1 MRKIINFM
9 FALAAVA
16 FLSATLNA
24 QPVVKPKQPVVKP
37 KSFYKGR
44 TYTWTNANG
53 GTVTSNLA
61 DPATDPR
68 QIMALLKEVYTNK
81 EIPGI
86 WQCGYTDDG
95 KREGTIDYTIDNG
108 WYSNDPIYDAYGI
121 LEGDYKPN
129 EEGYTTLIVK
139 VKDDWKPVMK
149 QYLSQDETLNY
160 IANSIESVQILTDGV
175 YIPATG
181 TDGKKNPNPGAVYRL
196 SGNANRLFFMTK
208 GRGRAVPG
216 WNSYEVIR
224 SYAPFNGM
232 FEEYSPV
239 AVSGGQVVENF
250 YTKLVDGDI
259 FKVEHD
265 CSSVPGNEHYFC
277 MMGAKG
283 TKKFDVT
290 DLIVTIPDY
299 RLWYWNQRDKQGTS
313 NMIYTNY
320 NKNYAPSLGLYGIQL
335 TATATPAAG
344 DEYTVE
350 LKWTSTL
357 NEITGN
363 EIDQR
368 FKVWVRA
375 EDGGLEPLL
384 DAKGNQVEIAP
395 GETFQY
401 NYNETQGFEGREITY
416 VVSGQPTDAL
426 FINYKEVYSN
436 DDKVFIP
443 GLDPDEGLRL
453 SIGTTSTSDYD
464 LATETNQYKNLI
476 TIDHNL
482 VNTHVKYCNLQ
493 AGSKLAFYRYDVD
506 RNSKPKKIAELEII
520 SVDQRKEK
528 EGWIIPSYN
537 YFWDYKY
544 NLSFFYQE
552 NEATPKTN
560 LTGATYSLET
570 NYDYTE
576 NTTKEIDFN
585 GFKINSFN
593 DEFCASTATNDHPAS
608 YEYKASFTNL
618 KHATQPELHS
628 AYSTIKVHKTTP
640 DLTDK
645 AITLEDVEN
654 DNVCSTR
661 IYKGEHDASPA
672 IQFTLDQDRR
682 IAEYSV
688 GKIRNKEQSESEE
701 VGLAQRLPSWNY
713 AIYEN
718 GSFKQNVSHTEIPQ
732 IHDASAKVGKND
744 YVSVIKTYR
753 DNDGSYNTYGSPIN
767 TTYKLKA
774 SVDVIDKVM
783 SEYVFTS
790 NGKKGRYYQTDLKI
804 TADGTDNYEIVKYRV
819 WRQTDRAMEIV
830 PQYMARLQQDNHPIV
845 MNSDD
850 KGNPSIDQNH
860 NSIKEFELVDR
871 PGVGFYPEQIDNSN
885 SKSIHVYDTFGASDV
900 SEDGNL
906 DVTYIVRLYAKPEAG
921 NTSARAKATTPILAK
936 EYYIGEAT
944 ITVSFEENTPTG
956 LFDFVAETKTP
967 VRVQYVNM
975 LGQKSDTP
983 FSGMNVVITTYT
995 DGSHS
1000 TAKRAY

>member
-1 MRKIINFM
+1 MRKIINLM

-24 QPVVKPKQPVVKP
+24 EPVVKP
-37 KSFYKGR
+37 KSFYEGR

-86 WQCGYTDDG
+86 WQCGYTADG

-149 QYLSQDETLNY
+149 QNLSQNETLNY

-181 TDGKKNPNPGAVYRL
+181 ADGKKNPNPGAVYRL

-335 TATATPAAG
+335 KATATPAAR

-357 NEITGN
+357 NDITGN
-363 EIDQR
+363 EFDQR

-384 DAKGNQVEIAP
+384 DTNGNQVEIAP
-395 GETFQY
+395 GKTFQY
-401 NYNETQGFEGREITY
+401 NYNVKQGFEGREITY
-416 VVSGQPTDAL
+416 VVSGQPTDAF
-426 FINYKEVYSN
+426 FINYKEAYSN

-453 SIGTTSTSDYD
+453 NIGTTSTSDYD

-482 VNTHVKYCNLQ
+482 VNTHVKYGNLQ

-506 RNSKPKKIAELEII
+506 RNSEAKKIAELEIE
-520 SVDQRKEK
+520 SVDKREDGSK
-528 EGWIIPSYN
+528 Y
-537 YFWDYKY
+537 YLDYKY

-552 NEATPKTN
+552 NEASPKTN

-576 NTTKEIDFN
+576 NTTNEIDFN
-585 GFKINSFN
+585 GFNINSFN

-608 YEYKASFTNL
+608 YEYKASFSNL
-618 KHATQPELHS
+618 NHSTQPELHS

-661 IYKGEHDASPA
+661 IHKGEHDASPA

-830 PQYMARLQQDNHPIV
+830 PQYMDRLQQDTHPIV

>member
-1 MRKIINFM
+1 MRKIINLM

-24 QPVVKPKQPVVKP
+24 QPVVKPK
-37 KSFYKGR
+37 SFYEGR
-44 TYTWTNANG
+44 TYTWTNANN

-86 WQCGYTDDG
+86 WQCGYTEDG
-95 KREGTIDYTIDNG
+95 KREGTIDYKVTRDDYLNA
-108 WYSNDPIYDAYGI
+108 IYDI
-121 LEGDYKPN
+121 PTGDYKPN

-139 VKDDWKPVMK
+139 VKNTWIPR
-149 QYLSQDETLNY
+149 LSKNLTTDATLNY
-160 IANSIESVQILTDGV
+160 IAESIESVQILTDGV
-175 YIPATG
+175 YIPSSGAN
-181 TDGKKNPNPGAVYRL
+181 GKTNPNPGAVYRL
-196 SGNANRLFFMTK
+196 SGSACRLFFMSK
-208 GRGRAVPG
+208 GRGREYKG
-216 WNSYEVIR
+216 YVINE
-224 SYAPFNGM
+224 YAPFNGM

-239 AVSGGQVVENF
+239 ASSNSNFVVENF
-250 YTKLVDGDI
+250 YADLVGGKT
-259 FKVEHD
+259 FSVEHD
-265 CSSVPGNEHYFC
+265 CASVAGKKHYFC
-277 MMGAKG
+277 MESASS
-283 TKKFDVT
+283 TKSFDVT

-299 RLWYWNQRDKQGTS
+299 RLKSWNQRDKDNGTKS
-313 NMIYTNY
+313 KYTNY
-320 NKNYAPSLGLYGIQL
+320 HKSYAPSLGLYGIQL
-335 TATATPAAG
+335 KATATPAAG

-384 DAKGNQVEIAP
+384 DANGNQVEIAP

-401 NYNETQGFEGREITY
+401 NYNVKQGFEGREITY

-426 FINYKEVYSN
+426 FINYKEAYSN

-453 SIGTTSTSDYD
+453 NIGTTSTSDYD

-482 VNTHVKYCNLQ
+482 VNTHVRYGNLK

-506 RNSKPKKIAELEII
+506 HNSEAKKIAELEIV
-520 SVDQRKEK
+520 SVNKRED
-528 EGWIIPSYN
+528 GWFYN
-537 YFWDYKY
+537 KQYYLDFKY

-560 LTGATYSLET
+560 LTGATYSLKT
-570 NYDYTE
+570 NSSYTD
-576 NTTKEIDFN
+576 NTTNEIDFN

-593 DEFCASTATNDHPAS
+593 DEFCASTATNEHPAS
-608 YEYKASFTNL
+608 YEYKASFSNL
-618 KHATQPELHS
+618 NHSTQTELHS

-640 DLTDK
+640 NLTDK

-661 IYKGEHDASPA
+661 IYKDEHDASPA

-682 IAEYSV
+682 IAEYNV
-688 GKIRNKEQSESEE
+688 NQIRNQEQNQAEE

-753 DNDGSYNTYGSPIN
+753 TDGTYNTYGSPIN
-767 TTYKLKA
+767 ATYKLKA
-774 SVDVIDKVM
+774 SVDVNDKVM

-830 PQYMARLQQDNHPIV
+830 PQYMARLQQDTHPIV

-850 KGNPSIDQNH
+850 EGNPSIDQNH
-860 NSIKEFELVDR
+860 NNMQEFELVGR
-871 PGVGFYPEQIDNSN
+871 PDVGFYPEQID

-906 DVTYIVRLYAKPEAG
+906 DVTYIVRLYAKPEAS
-921 NTSARAKATTPILAK
+921 NTSARARATTPILAK

>member
-1 MRKIINFM
+1 M

-24 QPVVKPKQPVVKP
+24 QNAEPVVQP
-37 KSFYKGR
+37 KSFYEGK

-53 GTVTSNLA
+53 DPVTSNLA

-86 WQCGYTDDG
+86 WQCGYTADG
-95 KREGTIDYTIDNG
+95 QREGTIDYTIDNG
-108 WYSNDPIYDAYGI
+108 FLGLSKDPISKAYDI
-121 LEGDYKPN
+121 PEGDYKPK

-149 QYLSQDETLNY
+149 QNLSQDETLNY

-181 TDGKKNPNPGAVYRL
+181 ADGKKNPNPGAVYRL

-299 RLWYWNQRDKQGTS
+299 RLWYWDQRDKQGTS
-313 NMIYTNY
+313 NIIYTNY

-375 EDGGLEPLL
+375 EDGGLKPLL
-384 DAKGNQVEIAP
+384 DADGNQVEIAP

-401 NYNETQGFEGREITY
+401 HYNVKQGSEGREITY

-493 AGSKLAFYRYDVD
+493 AGSKLAFYRYDVN
-506 RNSKPKKIAELEII
+506 RNSEAKKIAELEIK
-520 SVDQRKEK
+520 SVDKRENGSK
-528 EGWIIPSYN
+528 Y
-537 YFWDYKY
+537 YLDYKY
-544 NLSFFYQE
+544 NLSFSDQE
-552 NEATPKTN
+552 KEATPKTN

-608 YEYKASFTNL
+608 YEYKASFSNL

-640 DLTDK
+640 GLTDK

-688 GKIRNKEQSESEE
+688 GKIRNKEQSKSEE

-753 DNDGSYNTYGSPIN
+753 DNDGSYNTYGSPIK

-774 SVDVIDKVM
+774 SVDVIDRVM

-819 WRQTDRAMEIV
+819 WRQTQTDRAMEIV
-830 PQYMARLQQDNHPIV
+830 PQYMARLKQDTHPIV

-850 KGNPSIDQNH
+850 KGNPTIDQNH
-860 NSIKEFELVDR
+860 NSIKEFELVGR
-871 PGVGFYPEQIDNSN
+871 PGVGFYPEQID

-944 ITVSFEENTPTG
+944 ITVSFKENTPTG

>member
-37 KSFYKGR
+37 KSFYEGR

-53 GTVTSNLA
+53 GPVTSNLA

-86 WQCGYTDDG
+86 WQCGYTDG
-95 KREGTIDYTIDNG
+95 GIREGDIDYTIDNG
-108 WYSNDPIYDAYGI
+108 VFGLSKDPIYKAYDI
-121 LEGDYKPN
+121 PEGDYKPN

-149 QYLSQDETLNY
+149 QNLSQDETLNY

-181 TDGKKNPNPGAVYRL
+181 ADGKKNPNPGAVYRL

-320 NKNYAPSLGLYGIQL
+320 NKSYAPSLGLYGIQL
-335 TATATPAAG
+335 KATATPAAG

-375 EDGGLEPLL
+375 EDRGLEPLL
-384 DAKGNQVEIAP
+384 DANGNQVEIAP
-395 GETFQY
+395 GETFLY

-416 VVSGQPTDAL
+416 VVSGRPTDKM
-426 FINYKEVYSN
+426 FNDYKEVYSN

-443 GLDPDEGLRL
+443 GLDPNEGLRL

-482 VNTHVKYCNLQ
+482 VNTHVRYGNLK
-493 AGSKLAFYRYDVD
+493 ADSKLAFYRYDVD
-506 RNSKPKKIAELEII
+506 RNSEPKMIAELEIV
-520 SVDQRKEK
+520 SVDKRENGSK
-528 EGWIIPSYN
+528 Y
-537 YFWDYKY
+537 YLDYKY
-544 NLSFFYQE
+544 NLSFFNQE

-576 NTTKEIDFN
+576 NTTNEIDFN

-608 YEYKASFTNL
+608 YEYKASFSNL
-618 KHATQPELHS
+618 NHSTQPELHS

-640 DLTDK
+640 GLTDK

-753 DNDGSYNTYGSPIN
+753 DNDGSYNTYGSLIN

-774 SVDVIDKVM
+774 SVDVIAKVM

-830 PQYMARLQQDNHPIV
+830 PQYMARLQQDTHPIV

-850 KGNPSIDQNH
+850 EGNPSIDQNH

>member
-1 MRKIINFM
+1 MRKIINLM

-24 QPVVKPKQPVVKP
+24 QPAQPVVKP
-37 KSFYKGR
+37 KSFYERR

-53 GTVTSNLA
+53 DPVTSNLA

-95 KREGTIDYTIDNG
+95 EREGDIDYTIDNG
-108 WYSNDPIYDAYGI
+108 FWGLSKDPISKAYDI
-121 LEGDYKPN
+121 PEGDYKPN

-139 VKDDWKPVMK
+139 VKDDWKPVIK

-160 IANSIESVQILTDGV
+160 IANSIESVQILTEGV

-216 WNSYEVIR
+216 RNSYEVIR

-299 RLWYWNQRDKQGTS
+299 RLWYWDTRDKQGTS
-313 NMIYTNY
+313 NIIYTNY

-344 DEYTVE
+344 EEYTVE

-357 NEITGN
+357 NKITGN

-375 EDGGLEPLL
+375 EDGGLERLL
-384 DAKGNQVEIAP
+384 DANGNQVEIAP

-401 NYNETQGFEGREITY
+401 HYNEKQGFEGREITY
-416 VVSGQPTDAL
+416 VVSGRPTDKM
-426 FINYKEVYSN
+426 FNDYKEVYSN

-482 VNTHVKYCNLQ
+482 VNTHVKYGNLQ
-493 AGSKLAFYRYDVD
+493 AGSKLAFYRYDVN
-506 RNSKPKKIAELEII
+506 RNSEAKKIAELEIK
-520 SVDQRKEK
+520 SVDKRENGSK
-528 EGWIIPSYN
+528 Y
-537 YFWDYKY
+537 YLYYKY
-544 NLSFFYQE
+544 NLSFFNQE
-552 NEATPKTN
+552 NEASPKTN

-608 YEYKASFTNL
+608 YEYKASFSNL
-618 KHATQPELHS
+618 NHATQKEELHS

-640 DLTDK
+640 GLTDK

-661 IYKGEHDASPA
+661 IYKGELDASPA
-672 IQFTLDQDRR
+672 IQFTLDKDRR

-688 GKIRNKEQSESEE
+688 DKIRNKEQSKSEE

-753 DNDGSYNTYGSPIN
+753 ADGTYNTYGSPIN

-790 NGKKGRYYQTDLKI
+790 NGEKGRYYQTKLKI

-819 WRQTDRAMEIV
+819 WRHTDRAMEIV
-830 PQYMARLQQDNHPIV
+830 PQYMDRLQQDTHPIV

-850 KGNPSIDQNH
+850 KGNPIIDQNH
-860 NSIKEFELVDR
+860 NSIQEFELVGR
-871 PGVGFYPEQIDNSN
+871 PGVGFYPKQIN

-900 SEDGNL
+900 SEGGNL

-944 ITVSFEENTPTG
+944 ITVSFEKDTPTG

>member
-1 MRKIINFM
+1 M

-24 QPVVKPKQPVVKP
+24 EPVVKP

-95 KREGTIDYTIDNG
+95 EREGDIDYTIYNG
-108 WYSNDPIYDAYGI
+108 LFGLSKDPIYKAYDI
-121 LEGDYKPN
+121 PEGDYKPN

-139 VKDDWKPVMK
+139 VKDDWTPVME
-149 QYLSQDETLNY
+149 QNLSLKKTLDY
-160 IANSIESVQILTDGV
+160 ITKSIESVQILTEGV

-216 WNSYEVIR
+216 RNSYEVIR

-313 NMIYTNY
+313 DIIYTNY
-320 NKNYAPSLGLYGIQL
+320 NKSHAPSLGLYGIQL
-335 TATATPAAG
+335 KATATPADG

-363 EIDQR
+363 EINQQ

-375 EDGGLEPLL
+375 VDGGLEPLL
-384 DAKGNQVEIAP
+384 DANGKQVEIAP
-395 GETFQY
+395 GKTFQY
-401 NYNETQGFEGREITY
+401 NYNEKQDEEGREITY
-416 VVSGQPTDAL
+416 VVSGRRTDKM
-426 FINYKEVYSN
+426 FNDYKEVYSN

-453 SIGTTSTSDYD
+453 NIGTTSTSDYD

-482 VNTHVKYCNLQ
+482 VNTHVQYGNLQ

-506 RNSKPKKIAELEII
+506 HRKSEAKKIAELEIE
-520 SVDQRKEK
+520 SVDKRENDSK
-528 EGWIIPSYN
+528 Y
-537 YFWDYKY
+537 YLDYKY
-544 NLSFFYQE
+544 NLSFFNQE
-552 NEATPKTN
+552 NKATHKTN

-608 YEYKASFTNL
+608 YEYKASFSELN
-618 KHATQPELHS
+618 HDTQKELHS

-654 DNVCSTR
+654 DSVCSTR

-718 GSFKQNVSHTEIPQ
+718 GSFKQNVSYTEIPQ

-774 SVDVIDKVM
+774 SVEVIDRVM

-790 NGKKGRYYQTDLKI
+790 NGKKGRYYQTKLKI

-830 PQYMARLQQDNHPIV
+830 PQYMARLQQDTHPIV

-850 KGNPSIDQNH
+850 EGNPSIDQNH
-860 NSIKEFELVDR
+860 NSIQEFELVGR
-871 PGVGFYPEQIDNSN
+871 PGVGFYPEYID

>member
-37 KSFYKGR
+37 KSFYEGR

-53 GTVTSNLA
+53 GPVTSNLA

-86 WQCGYTDDG
+86 WQCGYTADG
-95 KREGTIDYTIDNG
+95 KREGDIDYTIDNG
-108 WYSNDPIYDAYGI
+108 FWGLSKDPISKAYDI
-121 LEGDYKPN
+121 QEGDYKPN

-139 VKDDWKPVMK
+139 VKDDWKPVIK

-160 IANSIESVQILTDGV
+160 IANSIESVQILTEGV

-216 WNSYEVIR
+216 RNSYEVIR

-299 RLWYWNQRDKQGTS
+299 RLLYWNQRDKQGNS

-320 NKNYAPSLGLYGIQL
+320 NKSHAPSLGLYGIQL
-335 TATATPAAG
+335 KATATPAA
-344 DEYTVE
+344 DKEKEYTVE

-375 EDGGLEPLL
+375 EDGRLEPLL
-384 DAKGNQVEIAP
+384 DANGNQVEIAP
-395 GETFQY
+395 GKTFQY
-401 NYNETQGFEGREITY
+401 NYNVKQGSEGREITY

-482 VNTHVKYCNLQ
+482 VNTHVKYGNLQ

-506 RNSKPKKIAELEII
+506 RKSEPKKIAELEIV
-520 SVDQRKEK
+520 SVDKREDGSK
-528 EGWIIPSYN
+528 Y
-537 YFWDYKY
+537 YLDYKY
-544 NLSFFYQE
+544 NLRFFNQE
-552 NEATPKTN
+552 NEASHKTN
-560 LTGATYSLET
+560 LTEATYSLET
-570 NYDYTE
+570 NSSYTD
-576 NTTKEIDFN
+576 NTTNEIDFN
-585 GFKINSFN
+585 GFNINSFN
-593 DEFCASTATNDHPAS
+593 DEFCASTATNEHPAS
-608 YEYKASFTNL
+608 YEYKASFSELN
-618 KHATQPELHS
+618 HATQPELHS

-661 IYKGEHDASPA
+661 IHKGEHDASPA

-688 GKIRNKEQSESEE
+688 GKIRNKEQSKSEE

-753 DNDGSYNTYGSPIN
+753 DNDGSYNTYGSPIK

-774 SVDVIDKVM
+774 SVEVIKKVM

-830 PQYMARLQQDNHPIV
+830 PQYKVRLEQDTHPIV

-860 NSIKEFELVDR
+860 NSIQEFELVGR
-871 PGVGFYPEQIDNSN
+871 PGVGFYPEQID

-900 SEDGNL
+900 SEAEDGNL

-944 ITVSFEENTPTG
+944 ITVSFKENTPTG

>member
-1 MRKIINFM
+1 M

-24 QPVVKPKQPVVKP
+24 QPAQPVVKP
-37 KSFYKGR
+37 KSFYERR

-53 GTVTSNLA
+53 GPVTSNLA

-86 WQCGYTDDG
+86 WQCGYTADG
-95 KREGTIDYTIDNG
+95 EREGTIDYTVKNKDAINK
-108 WYSNDPIYDAYGI
+108 AYGI

-129 EEGYTTLIVK
+129 EEGYTTLVVTVK
-139 VKDDWKPVMK
+139 NSWKPNPNNMSENLDK
-149 QYLSQDETLNY
+149 DQTMSY
-160 IANSIESVQILTDGV
+160 IAEAIESVQILTDGV

-196 SGNANRLFFMTK
+196 SGSASRLFFMSK
-208 GRGRAVPG
+208 GRGRE
-216 WNSYEVIR
+216 WDKTVIHN
-224 SYAPFNGM
+224 YAPFNGM

-239 AVSGGQVVENF
+239 AVSNSGQLVENF
-250 YTKLVDGDI
+250 YARLVNGEF

-265 CSSVPGNEHYFC
+265 CPTVAGKKHYFF
-277 MMGAKG
+277 MESESS
-283 TKKFDVT
+283 TKKYDVT
-290 DLIVTIPDY
+290 DLIVTVPDY
-299 RLWYWNQRDKQGTS
+299 RLWKWDDRDYQGSTKS
-313 NMIYTNY
+313 KYTNY
-320 NKNYAPSLGLYGIQL
+320 NKSHAPSLGLYGIQL
-335 TATATPAAG
+335 TATATPATG
-344 DEYTVE
+344 DEYKVE

-357 NEITGN
+357 NKITGN

-375 EDGGLEPLL
+375 EDGGLERLL
-384 DAKGNQVEIAP
+384 DANGNQVEIAP
-395 GETFQY
+395 GETFEY
-401 NYNETQGFEGREITY
+401 NYKVKQGFEGREITY

-443 GLDPDEGLRL
+443 GLDHDEGLRL
-453 SIGTTSTSDYD
+453 NIGTTSTSDYN

-482 VNTHVKYCNLQ
+482 VNTHVKYDNLQ

-506 RNSKPKKIAELEII
+506 RKSEPKKIAELVIV
-520 SVDQRKEK
+520 SVDTREEGLRRK
-528 EGWIIPSYN
+528 SY
-537 YFWDYKY
+537 YLDYKY
-544 NLSFFYQE
+544 NLSFFNQK

-560 LTGATYSLET
+560 LTGATYSLKT
-570 NYDYTE
+570 NSRYTD
-576 NTTKEIDFN
+576 NKTNEIDFN
-585 GFKINSFN
+585 GFNINSFN

-608 YEYKASFTNL
+608 YEYKASFSNL

-654 DNVCSTR
+654 DSVCSTR
-661 IYKGEHDASPA
+661 IHKDELDASPA

-688 GKIRNKEQSESEE
+688 GKIRNKEQRESEE

-718 GSFKQNVSHTEIPQ
+718 GSFKQNVSYTEIPQ

-774 SVDVIDKVM
+774 SVEVNENEKVM
-783 SEYVFTS
+783 SKYVFTS
-790 NGKKGRYYQTDLKI
+790 NGKKGRYYQTGLKI

-819 WRQTDRAMEIV
+819 WRQTADRAMEIV
-830 PQYMARLQQDNHPIV
+830 PQYMARLQQDTHPIV

-850 KGNPSIDQNH
+850 KGKPSIDQNH

-871 PGVGFYPEQIDNSN
+871 PGVGFYPERIDD
-885 SKSIHVYDTFGASDV
+885 KSIHVYDTFGASDV

-921 NTSARAKATTPILAK
+921 NTSARAKATTPILEK

-944 ITVSFEENTPTG
+944 ITVSFKENTPTG

>member
-1 MRKIINFM
+1 MRKIINLM

-24 QPVVKPKQPVVKP
+24 EPVVKP
-37 KSFYKGR
+37 KSFYEGR

-53 GTVTSNLA
+53 RTVTSNLA

-86 WQCGYTDDG
+86 WQCGYTDG
-95 KREGTIDYTIDNG
+95 GIREGTIDYTIDNG

-149 QYLSQDETLNY
+149 QNLSQNETLNY

-181 TDGKKNPNPGAVYRL
+181 ADGKKNPNPGAVYRL

-320 NKNYAPSLGLYGIQL
+320 HKSYAPSLGLYGIQL
-335 TATATPAAG
+335 KATATPAAG

-375 EDGGLEPLL
+375 EDGRLEPLL
-384 DAKGNQVEIAP
+384 DANGNQVEIAP

-401 NYNETQGFEGREITY
+401 NYNVKQGFEGREITY

-426 FINYKEVYSN
+426 FINYKEAYSN

-443 GLDPDEGLRL
+443 GLDPNEGLRL
-453 SIGTTSTSDYD
+453 SIGTTSTSDYN

-482 VNTHVKYCNLQ
+482 VNTHVKYGNLQ
-493 AGSKLAFYRYDVD
+493 AGSKLTFYRYDVD
-506 RNSKPKKIAELEII
+506 HRYSKAKKIAELEII
-520 SVDQRKEK
+520 SVDQRKENVGSSFFPRYK
-528 EGWIIPSYN
+528 

-544 NLSFFYQE
+544 NLSFSCQE

-585 GFKINSFN
+585 G
-593 DEFCASTATNDHPAS
+593 
-608 YEYKASFTNL
+608 
-618 KHATQPELHS
+618 
-628 AYSTIKVHKTTP
+628 
-640 DLTDK
+640 
-645 AITLEDVEN
+645 
-654 DNVCSTR
+654 
-661 IYKGEHDASPA
+661 
-672 IQFTLDQDRR
+672 
-682 IAEYSV
+682 
-688 GKIRNKEQSESEE
+688 
-701 VGLAQRLPSWNY
+701 
-713 AIYEN
+713 
-718 GSFKQNVSHTEIPQ
+718 
-732 IHDASAKVGKND
+732 
-744 YVSVIKTYR
+744 
-753 DNDGSYNTYGSPIN
+753 
-767 TTYKLKA
+767 
-774 SVDVIDKVM
+774 
-783 SEYVFTS
+783 
-790 NGKKGRYYQTDLKI
+790 
-804 TADGTDNYEIVKYRV
+804 
-819 WRQTDRAMEIV
+819 
-830 PQYMARLQQDNHPIV
+830 
-845 MNSDD
+845 
-850 KGNPSIDQNH
+850 
-860 NSIKEFELVDR
+860 
-871 PGVGFYPEQIDNSN
+871 
-885 SKSIHVYDTFGASDV
+885 
-900 SEDGNL
+900 
-906 DVTYIVRLYAKPEAG
+906 
-921 NTSARAKATTPILAK
+921 
-936 EYYIGEAT
+936 
-944 ITVSFEENTPTG
+944 
-956 LFDFVAETKTP
+956 
-967 VRVQYVNM
+967 
-975 LGQKSDTP
+975 
-983 FSGMNVVITTYT
+983 
-995 DGSHS
+995 
-1000 TAKRAY
+1000 

>member
-1 MRKIINFM
+1 MRKIINLM

-24 QPVVKPKQPVVKP
+24 QPVVKPK
-37 KSFYKGR
+37 SFYEGR
-44 TYTWTNANG
+44 TYTWTNANNG
-53 GTVTSNLA
+53 IETSNLA

-86 WQCGYTDDG
+86 WQCGYTADG
-95 KREGTIDYTIDNG
+95 KREGDIDYNVTR
-108 WYSNDPIYDAYGI
+108 NDYLNAIYDIPTGN
-121 LEGDYKPN
+121 YKPK

-139 VKDDWKPVMK
+139 VKDTWTPSLEYD
-149 QYLSQDETLNY
+149 LSKKETLEY
-160 IANSIESVQILTDGV
+160 IANSIESVQILTEGI
-175 YIPATG
+175 YIPTIG
-181 TDGKKNPNPGAVYRL
+181 TDGKKNPNPGAIYRL
-196 SGNANRLFFMTK
+196 SGNANRLFFMSK
-208 GRGRAVPG
+208 GRGRAKVNKFLG
-216 WNSYEVIR
+216 FVTSVETIHD
-224 SYAPFNGM
+224 YAPFNGM

-277 MMGAKG
+277 MMGAQG

-299 RLWYWNQRDKQGTS
+299 RFWYWNKRDKQGS
-313 NMIYTNY
+313 LDAKYTNY
-320 NKNYAPSLGLYGIQL
+320 HKSYAPSLGLYGIQL
-335 TATATPAAG
+335 KATATPAAG

-350 LKWTSTL
+350 LKWTSSL

-363 EIDQR
+363 EFDQR

-384 DAKGNQVEIAP
+384 DANGNQVEIAP

-401 NYNETQGFEGREITY
+401 NYNEKQGFEGREITY
-416 VVSGQPTDAL
+416 VVSGRPTDEM
-426 FINYKEVYSN
+426 FNDYKEAYSN

-453 SIGTTSTSDYD
+453 NIGTTSTSDYD

-482 VNTHVKYCNLQ
+482 VNTHVKYGNLQ

-506 RNSKPKKIAELEII
+506 RNSEAKKIAELEIV
-520 SVDQRKEK
+520 SVDKRKNGSK
-528 EGWIIPSYN
+528 Y
-537 YFWDYKY
+537 YLDYKY

-560 LTGATYSLET
+560 LTGATYSLKT
-570 NYDYTE
+570 NSSYTD
-576 NTTKEIDFN
+576 NTTNEIDFN
-585 GFKINSFN
+585 GFNINSFN
-593 DEFCASTATNDHPAS
+593 DEFCASTATNDHPAT
-608 YEYKASFTNL
+608 YEYKASFSNL
-618 KHATQPELHS
+618 NHSTQPELHS

-661 IYKGEHDASPA
+661 IHKGEHDASPA

-682 IAEYSV
+682 VAMYNV
-688 GKIRNKEQSESEE
+688 NQIRNQEQNQAEE

-744 YVSVIKTYR
+744 YVPVIKTYR
-753 DNDGSYNTYGSPIN
+753 ADGTYNTYGSPIN
-767 TTYKLKA
+767 VTYKLKA
-774 SVDVIDKVM
+774 SVDVNDKVM

-830 PQYMARLQQDNHPIV
+830 PQYMARLQQDTHPIV

-850 KGNPSIDQNH
+850 EGNPSIDQNH
-860 NSIKEFELVDR
+860 NNMQEFELVGR
-871 PGVGFYPEQIDNSN
+871 PGVGFYPEQID

-906 DVTYIVRLYAKPEAG
+906 DVTYIVRLYAKPEAS
-921 NTSARAKATTPILAK
+921 NTSARARTTTPILAK
-936 EYYIGEAT
+936 EYYIGETT

-956 LFDFVAETKTP
+956 LFDFVAETKNP

>member
-1 MRKIINFM
+1 MRKIINLM

-24 QPVVKPKQPVVKP
+24 QPVVKPK
-37 KSFYKGR
+37 SFYEGR

-86 WQCGYTDDG
+86 WQCGYTADG
-95 KREGTIDYTIDNG
+95 KREGDIDYTIDNG
-108 WYSNDPIYDAYGI
+108 FLGLSKDPIYNAYDI
-121 LEGDYKPN
+121 PEGDYKPN

-181 TDGKKNPNPGAVYRL
+181 ADGKKNPNPGAVYRL

-320 NKNYAPSLGLYGIQL
+320 NKSHAPSLGLYGIQL
-335 TATATPAAG
+335 KATATPAAG

-350 LKWTSTL
+350 LKWISTL

-363 EIDQR
+363 EIDQQ

-375 EDGGLEPLL
+375 VDGGLEPLL
-384 DAKGNQVEIAP
+384 DANGNQVEIAP
-395 GETFQY
+395 GKTFQY
-401 NYNETQGFEGREITY
+401 NYNEKQDEEGREITY
-416 VVSGQPTDAL
+416 VVSGRPTDKM
-426 FINYKEVYSN
+426 FNDYKEVYSN

-453 SIGTTSTSDYD
+453 SIGTTSTSDYN

-482 VNTHVKYCNLQ
+482 VNTHVKYGNLQ

-506 RNSKPKKIAELEII
+506 RNSEAKKKIAELEIV
-520 SVDQRKEK
+520 SVDKRKNGSK
-528 EGWIIPSYN
+528 Y
-537 YFWDYKY
+537 YLDYKY

-552 NEATPKTN
+552 KEATPKTN

-608 YEYKASFTNL
+608 YEYKASFSELN
-618 KHATQPELHS
+618 HDTQKELHS

-661 IYKGEHDASPA
+661 IHKGEHDASPA

-774 SVDVIDKVM
+774 SVDVNDRVM

-830 PQYMARLQQDNHPIV
+830 PQYMARLQQDTHPIV

-850 KGNPSIDQNH
+850 EGNPSIDQNH
-860 NSIKEFELVDR
+860 NSIQEFELVGR
-871 PGVGFYPEQIDNSN
+871 PGVGFYPKQID

-944 ITVSFEENTPTG
+944 ITVSFKENTPTG

>member
-1 MRKIINFM
+1 MRKIINLM

-16 FLSATLNA
+16 FLSATLSA
-24 QPVVKPKQPVVKP
+24 QPVVKP
-37 KSFYKGR
+37 KSFYEGR
-44 TYTWTNANG
+44 TYTWTNAND

-86 WQCGYTDDG
+86 WQCGYTADG
-95 KREGTIDYTIDNG
+95 KREGTIDYNVTR
-108 WYSNDPIYDAYGI
+108 NDYLNAIYDI
-121 LEGDYKPN
+121 PTGDYKPN
-129 EEGYTTLIVK
+129 VEGYTTLIVK
-139 VKDDWKPVMK
+139 VKDTWTPSLEND
-149 QYLSQDETLNY
+149 LSKKETLEY
-160 IANSIESVQILTDGV
+160 IANSIESVQILTEGI
-175 YIPATG
+175 YIPSTG
-181 TDGKKNPNPGAVYRL
+181 ADGKKNPNPGAIYRL
-196 SGNANRLFFMTK
+196 SGNANRLFFMSK
-208 GRGRAVPG
+208 GRGRARVNKYFG
-216 WNSYEVIR
+216 SVTSVETVHD
-224 SYAPFNGM
+224 YAPFNGM

-277 MMGAKG
+277 MMGAQG

-299 RLWYWNQRDKQGTS
+299 RFWYWNKRDKQGS
-313 NMIYTNY
+313 MDINYTNY
-320 NKNYAPSLGLYGIQL
+320 HKSYAPSLGLYGIQL
-335 TATATPAAG
+335 KATATPAAG

-375 EDGGLEPLL
+375 EDGHLVPLL
-384 DAKGNQVEIAP
+384 DANGNQVEIAP
-395 GETFQY
+395 DETFQY
-401 NYNETQGFEGREITY
+401 NYNEKQGFEGREITY
-416 VVSGQPTDAL
+416 VVSGRPTDEM
-426 FINYKEVYSN
+426 FNDYKEVYSN

-443 GLDPDEGLRL
+443 GLDPNEGLRL

-482 VNTHVKYCNLQ
+482 VNTHVKYGNLQ

-506 RNSKPKKIAELEII
+506 RNSEAKKIAELEII
-520 SVDQRKEK
+520 SVDQRKENV
-528 EGWIIPSYN
+528 GWLLFPSYK
-537 YFWDYKY
+537 YFLDYKY
-544 NLSFFYQE
+544 NLSFFNQA
-552 NEATPKTN
+552 NEASPKTN

-576 NTTKEIDFN
+576 NTTNEIDFN
-585 GFKINSFN
+585 GFNINSFN

-608 YEYKASFTNL
+608 YEYKASFSKLN
-618 KHATQPELHS
+618 HATQKELHS

-661 IYKGEHDASPA
+661 IHKGEHDASPA

-682 IAEYSV
+682 VAMYNV
-688 GKIRNKEQSESEE
+688 NQIRNQEQNYAEE

-774 SVDVIDKVM
+774 SVDVNDKVM

-830 PQYMARLQQDNHPIV
+830 PQYMARLQQDTHPIV

-850 KGNPSIDQNH
+850 EGKPSIDQNH
-860 NSIKEFELVDR
+860 NNMQEFELVGR
-871 PGVGFYPEQIDNSN
+871 PGVGFYPEQID

-906 DVTYIVRLYAKPEAG
+906 DVTYIVRLYAKPEAS
-921 NTSARAKATTPILAK
+921 NTSARARATTPILAK

>member
-1 MRKIINFM
+1 M

-24 QPVVKPKQPVVKP
+24 QPAQPVVKP
-37 KSFYKGR
+37 KSFYERR

-53 GTVTSNLA
+53 GPVTSNLA

-86 WQCGYTDDG
+86 WQCGYTADG
-95 KREGTIDYTIDNG
+95 EREGTIDYTVKNKDAINK
-108 WYSNDPIYDAYGI
+108 AYGI
-121 LEGDYKPN
+121 SAGNYKPN
-129 EEGYTTLIVK
+129 EEGYTTLLVK
-139 VKDDWKPVMK
+139 VKDSWKPRDG
-149 QYLSQDETLNY
+149 QDLSNEETLNY
-160 IANSIESVQILTDGV
+160 IAEAIESVQILTDGI
-175 YIPATG
+175 YIPATE
-181 TDGKKNPNPGAVYRL
+181 KNKNPGAVYRL
-196 SGNANRLFFMTK
+196 SGNANRLFFMSK
-208 GRGRAVPG
+208 GRGRE
-216 WNSYEVIR
+216 WDKTVIHN
-224 SYAPFNGM
+224 YAPFNGM

-265 CSSVPGNEHYFC
+265 CGSVPGNEHYFC

-299 RLWYWNQRDKQGTS
+299 RLWQWDDRDYQGRTKS
-313 NMIYTNY
+313 KYTNY
-320 NKNYAPSLGLYGIQL
+320 NESHAPSLGLYGIQL
-335 TATATPAAG
+335 TATATPATG
-344 DEYTVE
+344 DEYTVD

-384 DAKGNQVEIAP
+384 DANGKQVEIAP
-395 GETFQY
+395 GETFYY
-401 NYNETQGFEGREITY
+401 NYNVKQGFEGREITY

-453 SIGTTSTSDYD
+453 SIGTTSTSDYN

-482 VNTHVKYCNLQ
+482 VNTHVRYDNLKK
-493 AGSKLAFYRYDVD
+493 GSKLAFYRYDVD
-506 RNSKPKKIAELEII
+506 RNSKPKTIAELEIV
-520 SVDQRKEK
+520 SVDTREEGLRRK
-528 EGWIIPSYN
+528 SY
-537 YFWDYKY
+537 YLDYKY
-544 NLSFFYQE
+544 NLSFSNQA
-552 NEATPKTN
+552 NEATPKAN
-560 LTGATYSLET
+560 LTGATYSLKT
-570 NYDYTE
+570 NRSYTD
-576 NTTKEIDFN
+576 NKTNEIDFN
-585 GFKINSFN
+585 GFNINSFN
-593 DEFCASTATNDHPAS
+593 DEFCASTATNDHPAT
-608 YEYKASFTNL
+608 YEYKASFSNL
-618 KHATQPELHS
+618 DHSTQSELHS

-661 IYKGEHDASPA
+661 IHKDELDASPA
-672 IQFTLDQDRR
+672 IQFKLDQDRR

-688 GKIRNKEQSESEE
+688 DKIRNKEQSESEE

-753 DNDGSYNTYGSPIN
+753 DNDGSYNTYGSPIK

-774 SVDVIDKVM
+774 SVEVIDRVM

-819 WRQTDRAMEIV
+819 WRKTDRAMEIV
-830 PQYMARLQQDNHPIV
+830 PQYMARLQQDTHPIV

-871 PGVGFYPEQIDNSN
+871 PGVGFYPAQIDN

-944 ITVSFEENTPTG
+944 ITVSFEKDTPTG

>member
-37 KSFYKGR
+37 KSFYEGR

-86 WQCGYTDDG
+86 WQCGYTDG
-95 KREGTIDYTIDNG
+95 GIREGDIDYTIDNG

-149 QYLSQDETLNY
+149 QNLSQDETLNY

-320 NKNYAPSLGLYGIQL
+320 NKSYAPSLGLYGIQL
-335 TATATPAAG
+335 KATATPAAG

-357 NEITGN
+357 NKITGN

-384 DAKGNQVEIAP
+384 DANGNQVEIAP

-426 FINYKEVYSN
+426 FINYKEAYSN

-443 GLDPDEGLRL
+443 GLDPNEGLRL

-482 VNTHVKYCNLQ
+482 VNTHVRYGNLK

-506 RNSKPKKIAELEII
+506 RNSEAKKIAELEIV
-520 SVDQRKEK
+520 SVDKREDGSK
-528 EGWIIPSYN
+528 Y
-537 YFWDYKY
+537 YLDYKY

-552 NEATPKTN
+552 NEASPKTN

-576 NTTKEIDFN
+576 NTTNEIDFN
-585 GFKINSFN
+585 GFNINSFN

-608 YEYKASFTNL
+608 YEYKASFSELNP
-618 KHATQPELHS
+618 ATQKELHS

-661 IYKGEHDASPA
+661 IHKGEHDASPA

-774 SVDVIDKVM
+774 SVDVIDRVM

-804 TADGTDNYEIVKYRV
+804 TADGTDNHEIVKYRV
-819 WRQTDRAMEIV
+819 WRKTDRAMEIV
-830 PQYMARLQQDNHPIV
+830 PQYMARLQQDTHPIV

-850 KGNPSIDQNH
+850 EGNPSIDQNH
-860 NSIKEFELVDR
+860 NNMQEFELVGR
-871 PGVGFYPEQIDNSN
+871 PGVGFYPRQID

-944 ITVSFEENTPTG
+944 ITVSFKENTPTG

>member
-1 MRKIINFM
+1 MRKIINLM

-24 QPVVKPKQPVVKP
+24 QPVVKPPVVKS
-37 KSFYKGR
+37 KSFYEDR

-53 GTVTSNLA
+53 GIVTSKLA

-86 WQCGYTDDG
+86 WQCGYTAEG
-95 KREGTIDYTIDNG
+95 KREGDIDYTIDNG
-108 WYSNDPIYDAYGI
+108 FLGLSKDPISKAYDI
-121 LEGDYKPN
+121 PEGDYKPN

-139 VKDDWKPVMK
+139 VKDDWTPVME
-149 QYLSQDETLNY
+149 QNLSLKKTLDY
-160 IANSIESVQILTDGV
+160 ITKSIESVQILTEGV

-208 GRGRAVPG
+208 GRGRI
-216 WNSYEVIR
+216 WNDIPAR
-224 SYAPFNGM
+224 KYAPFNGM

-265 CSSVPGNEHYFC
+265 CGSVPGNEHYFC
-277 MMGAKG
+277 MMGSKG

-290 DLIVTIPDY
+290 DLIVTVPDY
-299 RLWYWNQRDKQGTS
+299 RLWQWDDRDYQGNTES
-313 NMIYTNY
+313 KYTNY
-320 NKNYAPSLGLYGIQL
+320 NKSHAPSLGLYGIQL
-335 TATATPAAG
+335 EATATPADG
-344 DEYTVE
+344 DEYTVD

-363 EIDQR
+363 EINQR

-375 EDGGLEPLL
+375 EDGGLKPLL
-384 DAKGNQVEIAP
+384 DANGNQVEIAP
-395 GETFQY
+395 GKTFQY
-401 NYNETQGFEGREITY
+401 NYNVEQGSEGREITY

-493 AGSKLAFYRYDVD
+493 AGSKLAFYRYDVN
-506 RNSKPKKIAELEII
+506 RNSEAKKIAELEIE
-520 SVDQRKEK
+520 SVDKRENDSK
-528 EGWIIPSYN
+528 Y
-537 YFWDYKY
+537 YLDYKY
-544 NLSFFYQE
+544 NLSFFNQE
-552 NEATPKTN
+552 NEASPKTN

-593 DEFCASTATNDHPAS
+593 DEFCASTATNEHPAS
-608 YEYKASFTNL
+608 YEYKASFSNL
-618 KHATQPELHS
+618 NHATQKEELHS

-640 DLTDK
+640 GLTDK

-661 IYKGEHDASPA
+661 IHKGELDASPA
-672 IQFTLDQDRR
+672 IQFTLDKDRR

-688 GKIRNKEQSESEE
+688 DKIRNKEQSESEE

-718 GSFKQNVSHTEIPQ
+718 GSFKQNVSYTEIPQ

-753 DNDGSYNTYGSPIN
+753 ADGTYNTYGSPIK

-850 KGNPSIDQNH
+850 EGNPSIDQNH
-860 NSIKEFELVDR
+860 NNMQEFELVGR
-871 PGVGFYPEQIDNSN
+871 PGVGFYPEQIG

>member
-1 MRKIINFM
+1 MRKIINLM

-24 QPVVKPKQPVVKP
+24 EPVVKP
-37 KSFYKGR
+37 KSFYEGR

-86 WQCGYTDDG
+86 WQCGYTADG
-95 KREGTIDYTIDNG
+95 EREGTIDYTIYNG
-108 WYSNDPIYDAYGI
+108 VWGLSKDPIYKAYDI
-121 LEGDYKPN
+121 PEGDYKPK

-139 VKDDWKPVMK
+139 VKDDWTPVME
-149 QYLSQDETLNY
+149 QNLSLKKTLDY
-160 IANSIESVQILTDGV
+160 ITKSIESVQILTEGV

-216 WNSYEVIR
+216 RNSYEVIR

-320 NKNYAPSLGLYGIQL
+320 NKSHAPSLGLYGIQL
-335 TATATPAAG
+335 KATATPAAG
-344 DEYTVE
+344 EEYNVE
-350 LKWTSTL
+350 LKWISTL

-363 EIDQR
+363 EINQR

-375 EDGGLEPLL
+375 EDGGLKPLL
-384 DAKGNQVEIAP
+384 DANGNQVEIAP
-395 GETFQY
+395 GKTFQY
-401 NYNETQGFEGREITY
+401 DYNVKQGLEGREITY
-416 VVSGQPTDAL
+416 VVSGQPTDKM
-426 FINYKEVYSN
+426 FNDYKEVYSN

-453 SIGTTSTSDYD
+453 NIGTTSTSDYD

-482 VNTHVKYCNLQ
+482 VNTHVKYDNLQ

-506 RNSKPKKIAELEII
+506 RNSEAKKIAELEIE
-520 SVDQRKEK
+520 SVDKRENGSK
-528 EGWIIPSYN
+528 Y
-537 YFWDYKY
+537 YLDYKY
-544 NLSFFYQE
+544 NLSFFNQE
-552 NEATPKTN
+552 NEATHKTN

-570 NYDYTE
+570 NSSYTD
-576 NTTKEIDFN
+576 NTTNEIDFN
-585 GFKINSFN
+585 GFNINSFN
-593 DEFCASTATNDHPAS
+593 DEFCASTATNKHPAS
-608 YEYKASFTNL
+608 YEYKASFSNL
-618 KHATQPELHS
+618 NHATQPELHS

-654 DNVCSTR
+654 DSVCSTR
-661 IYKGEHDASPA
+661 IHKGEHDASPA

-688 GKIRNKEQSESEE
+688 GKIRNKEQSKSEE

-774 SVDVIDKVM
+774 SVDVLNKVM

-790 NGKKGRYYQTDLKI
+790 NGKKGRYYQTELKI

-819 WRQTDRAMEIV
+819 WRQTDRDRAMEIV
-830 PQYMARLQQDNHPIV
+830 PQYMARLQQDTHPIV

-850 KGNPSIDQNH
+850 EGNPSIDQKH
-860 NSIKEFELVDR
+860 NSIQEFELVGR
-871 PGVGFYPEQIDNSN
+871 PDVGFYPRQID

-906 DVTYIVRLYAKPEAG
+906 DVTYIVRLYAKPEAS

-944 ITVSFEENTPTG
+944 ITVSFKENTPTG

>member
-1 MRKIINFM
+1 MRKIINLM

-16 FLSATLNA
+16 FLSATLSA
-24 QPVVKPKQPVVKP
+24 QPVVKP
-37 KSFYKGR
+37 KSFYEGR
-44 TYTWTNANG
+44 TYTWTNAND

-86 WQCGYTDDG
+86 WQCGYTADG
-95 KREGTIDYTIDNG
+95 KREGTIDYNVTR
-108 WYSNDPIYDAYGI
+108 NDYLNAIYDI
-121 LEGDYKPN
+121 PTGDYKPN
-129 EEGYTTLIVK
+129 VEGYTTLIVK
-139 VKDDWKPVMK
+139 VKDTWTPSLEND
-149 QYLSQDETLNY
+149 LSKKETLEY
-160 IANSIESVQILTDGV
+160 IANSIESVQILTEGI
-175 YIPATG
+175 YIPSTG
-181 TDGKKNPNPGAVYRL
+181 ADGKKNPNPGAIYRL
-196 SGNANRLFFMTK
+196 SGNANRLFFMSK
-208 GRGRAVPG
+208 GRGRARVNKYFG
-216 WNSYEVIR
+216 SVTSVETVHD
-224 SYAPFNGM
+224 YAPFNGM

-277 MMGAKG
+277 MMGAQG

-299 RLWYWNQRDKQGTS
+299 RFWYWNKRDKQGS
-313 NMIYTNY
+313 MDINYTNY
-320 NKNYAPSLGLYGIQL
+320 HKSYAPSLGLYGIQL
-335 TATATPAAG
+335 KATATPAAG

-350 LKWTSTL
+350 LKWTSSL

-363 EIDQR
+363 EFDQR

-384 DAKGNQVEIAP
+384 DANSNQVEIAP

-401 NYNETQGFEGREITY
+401 NYNVKQGFEGREITY
-416 VVSGQPTDAL
+416 VVSGRPTDAL
-426 FINYKEVYSN
+426 FINYKEAYSN

-482 VNTHVKYCNLQ
+482 VNTHVRYGNLK

-506 RNSKPKKIAELEII
+506 RNSEPKKIAELEII

-528 EGWIIPSYN
+528 EGFLFPSYY
-537 YFWDYKY
+537 YFLDYKY

-552 NEATPKTN
+552 NEATPKAN
-560 LTGATYSLET
+560 LTGATYSLKT
-570 NYDYTE
+570 NSSYTD
-576 NTTKEIDFN
+576 NTTNEIDFN
-585 GFKINSFN
+585 VFNINSFN
-593 DEFCASTATNDHPAS
+593 DEFCASTATNDHPAT
-608 YEYKASFTNL
+608 YEYKASFSNL
-618 KHATQPELHS
+618 NHATQPELHS

-661 IYKGEHDASPA
+661 IHKGEHDASPA

-744 YVSVIKTYR
+744 YVPVIKTYR
-753 DNDGSYNTYGSPIN
+753 ADGTYNTYGSPIN
-767 TTYKLKA
+767 ATYKLKA
-774 SVDVIDKVM
+774 SVDVNDKVM

-830 PQYMARLQQDNHPIV
+830 PQYMARLNQDTHPIV

-850 KGNPSIDQNH
+850 EGNPTIDENH
-860 NSIKEFELVDR
+860 NNMQEFELVGR
-871 PGVGFYPEQIDNSN
+871 SGVGFYPEQID

-900 SEDGNL
+900 AEDGDLN
-906 DVTYIVRLYAKPEAG
+906 VTYIVRLYAKPEAS
-921 NTSARAKATTPILAK
+921 NTSARAKAKTPVLAK

-944 ITVSFEENTPTG
+944 ITVAFEEMTPTG

-967 VRVQYVNM
+967 LACNM
-975 LGQKSDTP
+975 
-983 FSGMNVVITTYT
+983 
-995 DGSHS
+995 
-1000 TAKRAY
+1000 

>member
-1 MRKIINFM
+1 M

-16 FLSATLNA
+16 FLSATLSA
-24 QPVVKPKQPVVKP
+24 KPPVVKP
-37 KSFYKGR
+37 KSFYEGR

-86 WQCGYTDDG
+86 WQCGYTKDG
-95 KREGTIDYTIDNG
+95 QREGTIDYTVKNKDAINK
-108 WYSNDPIYDAYGI
+108 AYGI
-121 LEGDYKPN
+121 SAGNYKPN
-129 EEGYTTLIVK
+129 EEGYTTLLVK
-139 VKDDWKPVMK
+139 VKDSWKPRDG
-149 QYLSQDETLNY
+149 QDLSNEETLNY
-160 IANSIESVQILTDGV
+160 IAEAIESVQILTDGI
-175 YIPATG
+175 YIPATE
-181 TDGKKNPNPGAVYRL
+181 KNKNPGAVYRL

-208 GRGRAVPG
+208 GRGRI
-216 WNSYEVIR
+216 WNDIPARE
-224 SYAPFNGM
+224 YAPFNGM

-265 CSSVPGNEHYFC
+265 CGSVPGNEHYFC

-299 RLWYWNQRDKQGTS
+299 RLWKWSNRDYQGSTKS
-313 NMIYTNY
+313 KYTNY

-335 TATATPAAG
+335 EATATPAAG
-344 DEYTVE
+344 EEYTVE

-357 NEITGN
+357 NKITGN
-363 EIDQR
+363 EINQQ

-375 EDGGLEPLL
+375 VDGGLEPLL
-384 DAKGNQVEIAP
+384 DANGKQVEIAP
-395 GETFQY
+395 GKTFYY
-401 NYNETQGFEGREITY
+401 NYNVKQGFEGREITY

-482 VNTHVKYCNLQ
+482 VNTHVRYDNLKK
-493 AGSKLAFYRYDVD
+493 GSKLAFYRYDVD

-528 EGWIIPSYN
+528 EGWINPSYN
-537 YFWDYKY
+537 YFLDYKY
-544 NLSFFYQE
+544 NLSFFNQK

-608 YEYKASFTNL
+608 YEYKASFSNL

-640 DLTDK
+640 GLTDK

-688 GKIRNKEQSESEE
+688 GKIRNKEQRESEE

-774 SVDVIDKVM
+774 SVDVNDNHKVM

-790 NGKKGRYYQTDLKI
+790 NNGKKGRYYQTDLKI

-819 WRQTDRAMEIV
+819 WRQTNRAMEIV
-830 PQYMARLQQDNHPIV
+830 PQYMARLQQDTHPIV
-845 MNSDD
+845 MNSDAD
-850 KGNPSIDQNH
+850 GNPSIDQNH
-860 NSIKEFELVDR
+860 NNMQEFELVGR
-871 PGVGFYPEQIDNSN
+871 PGVGFYPERIDD
-885 SKSIHVYDTFGASDV
+885 KSIHVYDTFGASDV
-900 SEDGNL
+900 SEVGNL

-944 ITVSFEENTPTG
+944 ITVSFEEDTPTG

>member
-1 MRKIINFM
+1 MRKIINLM

-24 QPVVKPKQPVVKP
+24 KPVVKP
-37 KSFYKGR
+37 KSFYEGR

-86 WQCGYTDDG
+86 WQCGYTADG
-95 KREGTIDYTIDNG
+95 KREGDIDYTIDNG
-108 WYSNDPIYDAYGI
+108 FLGLSKDPIYNAYDI
-121 LEGDYKPN
+121 PEGDYKPN

-181 TDGKKNPNPGAVYRL
+181 ADGKKNPNPGAVYRL

-320 NKNYAPSLGLYGIQL
+320 NKSYAPSLGLYGIQL
-335 TATATPAAG
+335 KATATPAAG

-350 LKWTSTL
+350 LKWISTL

-363 EIDQR
+363 EIDQQ

-375 EDGGLEPLL
+375 VDGGLEPLL
-384 DAKGNQVEIAP
+384 DANGNQVEIAP
-395 GETFQY
+395 GKTFQY
-401 NYNETQGFEGREITY
+401 NYNEKQDEEGREITY
-416 VVSGQPTDAL
+416 VVSGRPTDKM
-426 FINYKEVYSN
+426 FNDYKEVYSN

-453 SIGTTSTSDYD
+453 SIGTTSTSDYN

-482 VNTHVKYCNLQ
+482 VNTHVKYGNLQ

-506 RNSKPKKIAELEII
+506 RNSEAKKKIAELEIV
-520 SVDQRKEK
+520 SVDKRKNGSK
-528 EGWIIPSYN
+528 Y
-537 YFWDYKY
+537 YLDYKY

-552 NEATPKTN
+552 KEATPKTN

-576 NTTKEIDFN
+576 NTTNEIDFN
-585 GFKINSFN
+585 GFNINSFN

-608 YEYKASFTNL
+608 YEYKASFSKLN
-618 KHATQPELHS
+618 HATQPELHS

-661 IYKGEHDASPA
+661 IHKGEHDASPA

-774 SVDVIDKVM
+774 SVDVNDKVM

-790 NGKKGRYYQTDLKI
+790 NGKKCRYYQTKLKI

-830 PQYMARLQQDNHPIV
+830 PQYMARLQQDTHPIV

-850 KGNPSIDQNH
+850 EGNPSIDQNH
-860 NSIKEFELVDR
+860 NNMQEFELVGR
-871 PGVGFYPEQIDNSN
+871 PGVGFYPEQID

>member
-24 QPVVKPKQPVVKP
+24 QPVVKPKEPVVKP
-37 KSFYKGR
+37 KSFYEDK

-53 GTVTSNLA
+53 RTVTSNLA

-86 WQCGYTDDG
+86 WQCGYTAGG

-121 LEGDYKPN
+121 LEGDYKPK

-139 VKDDWKPVMK
+139 VKDDWKPEMK

-181 TDGKKNPNPGAVYRL
+181 ADGKKNPNPGAVYRL

-299 RLWYWNQRDKQGTS
+299 RLRYWDQRDKQGNS

-350 LKWTSTL
+350 LKWISTL

-363 EIDQR
+363 EIDQQ

-375 EDGGLEPLL
+375 VDGGLKPLL
-384 DAKGNQVEIAP
+384 DANGNQVEIAP
-395 GETFQY
+395 GKTFQY
-401 NYNETQGFEGREITY
+401 HYNEKQGFEGREITY
-416 VVSGQPTDAL
+416 VVSGRPTDKM
-426 FINYKEVYSN
+426 FNDYKEVYSN

-443 GLDPDEGLRL
+443 GRDPNEGLRL

-482 VNTHVKYCNLQ
+482 VKTHVKYGNLQ

-506 RNSKPKKIAELEII
+506 RNSEAKKMIAELEIV
-520 SVDQRKEK
+520 SVEK
-528 EGWIIPSYN
+528 RENGSKY
-537 YFWDYKY
+537 YLDYKY
-544 NLSFFYQE
+544 NLRFFNQK
-552 NEATPKTN
+552 NEATPKAN
-560 LTGATYSLET
+560 LTGETYSLET

-585 GFKINSFN
+585 GFNINSFN
-593 DEFCASTATNDHPAS
+593 DEFCASTATNKHPAS
-608 YEYKASFTNL
+608 YEYKASFSNL
-618 KHATQPELHS
+618 NHATQPELHS

-654 DNVCSTR
+654 DSVCSTR

-688 GKIRNKEQSESEE
+688 GKIRNKEQSKSEE

-718 GSFKQNVSHTEIPQ
+718 GSFKQNVSYTEIPQ

-774 SVDVIDKVM
+774 SVEVNNNHKVM

-804 TADGTDNYEIVKYRV
+804 TAYGTDNHEIVKYRV

-830 PQYMARLQQDNHPIV
+830 PQYMARLQQDIHPIV

-850 KGNPSIDQNH
+850 EGNPSIDQNH
-860 NSIKEFELVDR
+860 NNIQEFELVGR
-871 PGVGFYPEQIDNSN
+871 PDVGFYPEQIN

-944 ITVSFEENTPTG
+944 ITVSFEKDTPTG

>member
-1 MRKIINFM
+1 MRKIINLM

-24 QPVVKPKQPVVKP
+24 QPVVKPK
-37 KSFYKGR
+37 SFYEGR

-53 GTVTSNLA
+53 GTETSNLA

-86 WQCGYTDDG
+86 WQCGYTADG
-95 KREGTIDYTIDNG
+95 KREGTIDYKVTRDDYLNA
-108 WYSNDPIYDAYGI
+108 IYDI
-121 LEGDYKPN
+121 PTGDYKPN

-139 VKDDWKPVMK
+139 VKNTWIPR
-149 QYLSQDETLNY
+149 LSKNLTTDATLNY
-160 IANSIESVQILTDGV
+160 IAESIESVQILTDGV
-175 YIPATG
+175 YIPSSGAN
-181 TDGKKNPNPGAVYRL
+181 GKTNPNPGAVYRL
-196 SGNANRLFFMTK
+196 SGSACRLFFMSK
-208 GRGRAVPG
+208 GRGRE
-216 WNSYEVIR
+216 YKEYVINE
-224 SYAPFNGM
+224 YAPFNGM

-239 AVSGGQVVENF
+239 ASSNSNFVVENF
-250 YTKLVDGDI
+250 YADLVGGKT
-259 FKVEHD
+259 FSVEHD
-265 CSSVPGNEHYFC
+265 CASVAGKKHYFC
-277 MMGAKG
+277 MESASS
-283 TKKFDVT
+283 TKSFDVT

-299 RLWYWNQRDKQGTS
+299 RLKSWNQRDKDNGTKS
-313 NMIYTNY
+313 KYTNY
-320 NKNYAPSLGLYGIQL
+320 HKSYAPSLGLYGIQL
-335 TATATPAAG
+335 KATATPAAG

-375 EDGGLEPLL
+375 EDGHLVPLL
-384 DAKGNQVEIAP
+384 DANGNQVEIAP

-401 NYNETQGFEGREITY
+401 NYNEKQGFEGREITY

-426 FINYKEVYSN
+426 FINYKEAYSN

-453 SIGTTSTSDYD
+453 NIGTTSTSDYD

-482 VNTHVKYCNLQ
+482 VNTHVRYGNLK

-506 RNSKPKKIAELEII
+506 HNSEAKKIAELEIV
-520 SVDQRKEK
+520 SVNKRED
-528 EGWIIPSYN
+528 GWFYN
-537 YFWDYKY
+537 KQYYLDYKY

-560 LTGATYSLET
+560 LTGATYSLKT
-570 NYDYTE
+570 NSSYTD

-593 DEFCASTATNDHPAS
+593 DEFCASTATNEHPAS
-608 YEYKASFTNL
+608 YEYKASFSNL
-618 KHATQPELHS
+618 NHSTQTELHS

-640 DLTDK
+640 DLADK

-661 IYKGEHDASPA
+661 IHKGEHDASPA

-682 IAEYSV
+682 VAMYNV
-688 GKIRNKEQSESEE
+688 NQIRNQEQNQAEE

-774 SVDVIDKVM
+774 SVDVNDKVM

-819 WRQTDRAMEIV
+819 WRQTNRAMEIV
-830 PQYMARLQQDNHPIV
+830 PQYMARLQQDTHPIV

-850 KGNPSIDQNH
+850 EGNPSIDQNH
-860 NSIKEFELVDR
+860 NNMQEFELVGR
-871 PGVGFYPEQIDNSN
+871 PGVGFYPKQID

-906 DVTYIVRLYAKPEAG
+906 DVTYIVRLYAKPEAS
-921 NTSARAKATTPILAK
+921 NTSARARATTPILAK

>member
-1 MRKIINFM
+1 MRKIINLM

-24 QPVVKPKQPVVKP
+24 QPVQPVVNP
-37 KSFYKGR
+37 KSFYEGR

-86 WQCGYTDDG
+86 WQCGYTKDG
-95 KREGTIDYTIDNG
+95 QREGTIDYTVKN
-108 WYSNDPIYDAYGI
+108 NDAINKAYGI
-121 LEGDYKPN
+121 LEGDYKPIK
-129 EEGYTTLIVK
+129 EGYTTLVVTVK
-139 VKDDWKPVMK
+139 NSWKPNPNNMSENLDK
-149 QYLSQDETLNY
+149 DQTMSY
-160 IANSIESVQILTDGV
+160 IAEAIESVQILTDGV

-196 SGNANRLFFMTK
+196 SGSASRLFFMSK
-208 GRGRAVPG
+208 GRGRE
-216 WNSYEVIR
+216 WDKTVIHN
-224 SYAPFNGM
+224 YAPFNGM

-239 AVSGGQVVENF
+239 AVSNSGQLVENF
-250 YTKLVDGDI
+250 YARLVNGEF

-265 CSSVPGNEHYFC
+265 CPTVAGKKHYFF
-277 MMGAKG
+277 MESESS
-283 TKKFDVT
+283 TKKYDVT
-290 DLIVTIPDY
+290 DLIVTVPDY
-299 RLWYWNQRDKQGTS
+299 RLWQWDDRDYQEGTKS
-313 NMIYTNY
+313 KYTNY
-320 NKNYAPSLGLYGIQL
+320 NKSHAPSLGLYGIQL
-335 TATATPAAG
+335 KATATPADG

-384 DAKGNQVEIAP
+384 DANRNQVEIAP

-401 NYNETQGFEGREITY
+401 NYKEKQGFEGREITY
-416 VVSGQPTDAL
+416 VVSGRPTDAF
-426 FINYKEVYSN
+426 FIDYKEAYSN

-482 VNTHVKYCNLQ
+482 VNTHVRYDNLK

-506 RNSKPKKIAELEII
+506 RNSKPKTIAELEIV
-520 SVDQRKEK
+520 SVNEREEGLFRK
-528 EGWIIPSYN
+528 SY
-537 YFWDYKY
+537 YLDYKY
-544 NLSFFYQE
+544 NLSFSNQA
-552 NEATPKTN
+552 NEATPKAN
-560 LTGATYSLET
+560 LTGATYSLKT
-570 NYDYTE
+570 NRSYTD
-576 NTTKEIDFN
+576 NKTNEIDFN
-585 GFKINSFN
+585 GFNINSFN

-608 YEYKASFTNL
+608 YEYKASFSNL
-618 KHATQPELHS
+618 DHSTQPELHS

-640 DLTDK
+640 GLTDK

-661 IYKGEHDASPA
+661 IHKGEHDASPA

-688 GKIRNKEQSESEE
+688 GKIRNKEQSKSEE

-774 SVDVIDKVM
+774 SVDVIAKVM

-790 NGKKGRYYQTDLKI
+790 NGKKGRYYQTKLKI

-819 WRQTDRAMEIV
+819 WRQTDRDRAMEIV

-850 KGNPSIDQNH
+850 EGNPSIDQNH

-871 PGVGFYPEQIDNSN
+871 PGDGFYPERIDD
-885 SKSIHVYDTFGASDV
+885 KSIHVYDTFGASDV
-900 SEDGNL
+900 SEVGNL

-944 ITVSFEENTPTG
+944 ITVSFEEDTPTG

>member
-1 MRKIINFM
+1 MKKIFKLL
-9 FALAAVA
+9 FALTAVA
-16 FLSATLNA
+16 FLSATVSA
-24 QPVVKPKQPVVKP
+24 QPVVKP
-37 KSFYKGR
+37 KSFYEGR
-44 TYTWTNANG
+44 TYTWTNANN

-86 WQCGYTDDG
+86 WQCGYTADG
-95 KREGTIDYTIDNG
+95 EREGTIDYNVTK
-108 WYSNDPIYDAYGI
+108 NDYLNAIYDIPTGN
-121 LEGDYKPN
+121 YKPK

-139 VKDDWKPVMK
+139 VKDTWTPSLEYD
-149 QYLSQDETLNY
+149 LSKKETLKY
-160 IANSIESVQILTDGV
+160 IANSIESVQILTEGI
-175 YIPATG
+175 YIPTIG
-181 TDGKKNPNPGAVYRL
+181 TDGKKNPNPGAIYRL
-196 SGNANRLFFMTK
+196 SGNANRLFFMSK
-208 GRGRAVPG
+208 GRGRAKVNKFLG
-216 WNSYEVIR
+216 FVTSVETVHD
-224 SYAPFNGM
+224 YAPFNGM

-299 RLWYWNQRDKQGTS
+299 RFWYWNKRDKQGS
-313 NMIYTNY
+313 MDVNYTNY
-320 NKNYAPSLGLYGIQL
+320 HKSYAPSLGLYGIQL
-335 TATATPAAG
+335 KATATHAAG

-350 LKWTSTL
+350 LKWTSSL

-363 EIDQR
+363 EFDQR

-384 DAKGNQVEIAP
+384 DANGNQVEIAP

-401 NYNETQGFEGREITY
+401 NYNEKQGFEGREITY
-416 VVSGQPTDAL
+416 VVSGHPTDEM

-453 SIGTTSTSDYD
+453 NIGTTSTSDYD

-482 VNTHVKYCNLQ
+482 VNTHVKYGNLQ

-506 RNSKPKKIAELEII
+506 RNSEAKKIAELEIV
-520 SVDQRKEK
+520 SVDKRKNGSK
-528 EGWIIPSYN
+528 Y
-537 YFWDYKY
+537 YLDYKY

-560 LTGATYSLET
+560 LTGATYSLKT
-570 NYDYTE
+570 NSSYTN
-576 NTTKEIDFN
+576 NTTNEIDFN
-585 GFKINSFN
+585 GFNINSFN

-608 YEYKASFTNL
+608 YEYKASFSNL
-618 KHATQPELHS
+618 NHSTQSELHS
-628 AYSTIKVHKTTP
+628 AFSTIKIHKTNTGI
-640 DLTDK
+640 TDK
-645 AITLEDVEN
+645 AITIEDVEN

-661 IYKGEHDASPA
+661 IHKGEHDASPA

-682 IAEYSV
+682 IAEYNV
-688 GKIRNKEQSESEE
+688 NQIRNQEQNQAEE

-718 GSFKQNVSHTEIPQ
+718 GKFKQNISHTETPH

-744 YVSVIKTYR
+744 YVSVVKTYR
-753 DNDGSYNTYGSPIN
+753 ADGTYNTYGSPIN

-774 SVDVIDKVM
+774 SVDVNNKMM

-804 TADGTDNYEIVKYRV
+804 TAYGTDNYEIVKYRV

-830 PQYMARLQQDNHPIV
+830 PQYMARLNQDTHPIV

-850 KGNPSIDQNH
+850 EGNPAIDENH
-860 NSIKEFELVDR
+860 NNMQEFELVGR
-871 PGVGFYPEQIDNSN
+871 SGVGFYPEQID

-900 SEDGNL
+900 AEDGDLN
-906 DVTYIVRLYAKPEAG
+906 VTYIVRLYAKPEAS
-921 NTSARAKATTPILAK
+921 NTSARAKAKTPVLAK

-944 ITVSFEENTPTG
+944 ITVAFEEMTPTG
-956 LFDFVAETKTP
+956 LFDIVTETRTP
-967 VRVQYVNM
+967 ARVQYVNM

>member
-1 MRKIINFM
+1 MRKIINLM

-24 QPVVKPKQPVVKP
+24 QPAQPVVKP
-37 KSFYKGR
+37 KSFYERR

-53 GTVTSNLA
+53 GTVISNLA

-86 WQCGYTDDG
+86 WQCGYTADG
-95 KREGTIDYTIDNG
+95 EREGTIDYTIDNG

-121 LEGDYKPN
+121 LEGDYKPK

-149 QYLSQDETLNY
+149 QNLSQDETLNY

-181 TDGKKNPNPGAVYRL
+181 ADGKKNPNPGAVYRL

-313 NMIYTNY
+313 NIIYTNY

-344 DEYTVE
+344 DEYTVK

-357 NEITGN
+357 NKITGN

-375 EDGGLEPLL
+375 VDGGLKPLL
-384 DAKGNQVEIAP
+384 DANRHQVEIAP
-395 GETFQY
+395 GETFEY
-401 NYNETQGFEGREITY
+401 NYNEKQGFEGREITY

-482 VNTHVKYCNLQ
+482 VNTYVKYVNLQ

-506 RNSKPKKIAELEII
+506 HRNSEAKKIAELEIK
-520 SVDQRKEK
+520 SVDKRENDSK
-528 EGWIIPSYN
+528 Y
-537 YFWDYKY
+537 YLDYKY
-544 NLSFFYQE
+544 NLSFFNQE
-552 NEATPKTN
+552 NKATHKTN

-608 YEYKASFTNL
+608 YEYKASFSELN
-618 KHATQPELHS
+618 HDTQKELHS

-661 IYKGEHDASPA
+661 IYKGELDASPA
-672 IQFTLDQDRR
+672 IQFKLDQDRR

-688 GKIRNKEQSESEE
+688 DKIRNKEQSESEE

-732 IHDASAKVGKND
+732 IHDKSAKVGKND

-753 DNDGSYNTYGSPIN
+753 DNDGSYNTYGSPIK

-774 SVDVIDKVM
+774 SVEVIDRVM

-819 WRQTDRAMEIV
+819 WRKTDRAMEIV
-830 PQYMARLQQDNHPIV
+830 PQYMARLQQDTHPIV

-871 PGVGFYPEQIDNSN
+871 PGVGFYPEQIDN

-944 ITVSFEENTPTG
+944 ITVSFEKDTPTG

>member
-1 MRKIINFM
+1 MRKIINLM

-24 QPVVKPKQPVVKP
+24 EPVVKP

-86 WQCGYTDDG
+86 WQCGYTADG
-95 KREGTIDYTIDNG
+95 KREGDIDYNVTR
-108 WYSNDPIYDAYGI
+108 NDYLNAIYDIPTGN
-121 LEGDYKPN
+121 YKPK

-139 VKDDWKPVMK
+139 VKDTWTPSLEND
-149 QYLSQDETLNY
+149 LSKKETLEY
-160 IANSIESVQILTDGV
+160 IANSIESVQILTEGI
-175 YIPATG
+175 YIPSTG
-181 TDGKKNPNPGAVYRL
+181 ADGKKNPNPGAIYRL
-196 SGNANRLFFMTK
+196 SGNANRLFFMSK
-208 GRGRAVPG
+208 GRGRAKVNKIFG
-216 WNSYEVIR
+216 FVTSVETVHD
-224 SYAPFNGM
+224 YAPFNGM

-277 MMGAKG
+277 MMGAQG

-299 RLWYWNQRDKQGTS
+299 RFWYWNKRDKQGS
-313 NMIYTNY
+313 MDINYTNY
-320 NKNYAPSLGLYGIQL
+320 HKSYAPSLGLYGIQL
-335 TATATPAAG
+335 KATATPAAG

-375 EDGGLEPLL
+375 VDGGLEPLL
-384 DAKGNQVEIAP
+384 DANGNQVEIAP

-401 NYNETQGFEGREITY
+401 NYNVKQGFEGREITY
-416 VVSGQPTDAL
+416 VVSGQPTDAF
-426 FINYKEVYSN
+426 FINYKEAYSN

-453 SIGTTSTSDYD
+453 NIGTTSTSDYD

-482 VNTHVKYCNLQ
+482 VNTHVKYGNLQ

-506 RNSKPKKIAELEII
+506 RNSEAKKIAELEIV
-520 SVDQRKEK
+520 SVDKRKNGSK
-528 EGWIIPSYN
+528 Y
-537 YFWDYKY
+537 YLDYKY

-552 NEATPKTN
+552 NEATHKTN

-570 NYDYTE
+570 NSSYTN
-576 NTTKEIDFN
+576 NTTNEIDFN

-608 YEYKASFTNL
+608 YEYKASFSKLN
-618 KHATQPELHS
+618 HATQKELHS

-774 SVDVIDKVM
+774 SVDVIDRVM

-790 NGKKGRYYQTDLKI
+790 NGKKGRYYQTKLKI

-819 WRQTDRAMEIV
+819 WRKTDRAMEIV
-830 PQYMARLQQDNHPIV
+830 PQYMDRLQQDTHPIV

-850 KGNPSIDQNH
+850 EGNPSIDQNH
-860 NSIKEFELVDR
+860 NNMQEFELVGR
-871 PGVGFYPEQIDNSN
+871 PGVGFYPRQID

-906 DVTYIVRLYAKPEAG
+906 DVTYIVRLYAKPEAS

>member
-37 KSFYKGR
+37 KSFYEGR

-53 GTVTSNLA
+53 GPVTSNLA

-86 WQCGYTDDG
+86 WQCGYTDGG

-149 QYLSQDETLNY
+149 QNLSQNETLNY

-181 TDGKKNPNPGAVYRL
+181 ADGKKNPNPGAVYRL

-313 NMIYTNY
+313 DIIYTNY
-320 NKNYAPSLGLYGIQL
+320 NKSHAPSLGLYGIQL

-344 DEYTVE
+344 NEYTVE

-363 EIDQR
+363 EIDQQ

-375 EDGGLEPLL
+375 VDGGLKPLL
-384 DAKGNQVEIAP
+384 DANGNQVKIAP
-395 GETFQY
+395 GETFEY
-401 NYNETQGFEGREITY
+401 NYNEKQGFEGREITY

-426 FINYKEVYSN
+426 FINYKEAYSN

-443 GLDPDEGLRL
+443 GLDPNEGLRL

-482 VNTHVKYCNLQ
+482 VKTHVRYGNLK

-506 RNSKPKKIAELEII
+506 RNSEAKEIAELEIV
-520 SVDQRKEK
+520 SVDKRKNGSK
-528 EGWIIPSYN
+528 Y
-537 YFWDYKY
+537 YLDYKY
-544 NLSFFYQE
+544 NLSFFNQK

-608 YEYKASFTNL
+608 YEYKASFSNL
-618 KHATQPELHS
+618 NHATQSELHS

-688 GKIRNKEQSESEE
+688 GKIRNKEQSKSEE

-718 GSFKQNVSHTEIPQ
+718 GSFKQNVSYTEIPQ

-753 DNDGSYNTYGSPIN
+753 ADGTYNTYGSPIN

-790 NGKKGRYYQTDLKI
+790 NGQKGRYYQTDLKI

-819 WRQTDRAMEIV
+819 WRHTDRAMEIV
-830 PQYMARLQQDNHPIV
+830 PQYMARLQQDTHPIV

-860 NSIKEFELVDR
+860 NNMQEFELVGR
-871 PGVGFYPEQIDNSN
+871 PGDGFYPKQIDR
-885 SKSIHVYDTFGASDV
+885 KSIHVYDTFGASDV
-900 SEDGNL
+900 SEVGNL

-944 ITVSFEENTPTG
+944 ITVSFKENTPTG

>member
-1 MRKIINFM
+1 MRKIISLM

-16 FLSATLNA
+16 FFSATLNA
-24 QPVVKPKQPVVKP
+24 QPVVKPK
-37 KSFYKGR
+37 SFYEGR

-53 GTVTSNLA
+53 GTETSNLA

-86 WQCGYTDDG
+86 WQCGYTADG
-95 KREGTIDYTIDNG
+95 KREGTIDYTVKTRDSINK
-108 WYSNDPIYDAYGI
+108 AYNIPAGN
-121 LEGDYKPN
+121 YKPN

-139 VKDDWKPVMK
+139 VKDSWGPKK
-149 QYLSQDETLNY
+149 EENLSPEETRSY
-160 IANSIESVQILTDGV
+160 IAEAIESVQILTDGV

-181 TDGKKNPNPGAVYRL
+181 ADGKKNPNPGAVYRL
-196 SGNANRLFFMTK
+196 SGSANRLFFMTK
-208 GRGRAVPG
+208 GRGRAVVY
-216 WNSYEVIR
+216 NSWFSGTTYEVVR

-250 YTKLVDGDI
+250 YTKLVSGDI

-313 NMIYTNY
+313 DMIYTNY
-320 NKNYAPSLGLYGIQL
+320 HKTHAPSLGLYGIQL
-335 TATATPAAG
+335 KATATLAAG

-363 EIDQR
+363 EIGQR

-384 DAKGNQVEIAP
+384 DANGNQVEIAP

-401 NYNETQGFEGREITY
+401 NYNEKQDYEGREITY

-426 FINYKEVYSN
+426 FINYKEAYSN

-453 SIGTTSTSDYD
+453 NIGTNSTSDYD

-482 VNTHVKYCNLQ
+482 VNTHVKYGNLQ

-506 RNSKPKKIAELEII
+506 RNSEAKKIAELEIV
-520 SVDQRKEK
+520 SVDKREEGMFSRK
-528 EGWIIPSYN
+528 SY
-537 YFWDYKY
+537 YLDYKY
-544 NLSFFYQE
+544 NLSFFNQK
-552 NEATPKTN
+552 NEASPKAN
-560 LTGATYSLET
+560 LTGATYSLST
-570 NYDYTE
+570 DKNYSK
-576 NTTKEIDFN
+576 NTTNEIDFN
-585 GFKINSFN
+585 NFNINSFN
-593 DEFCASTATNDHPAS
+593 DEFCASTATNEHPAS
-608 YEYKASFTNL
+608 YEYKASFSGLN
-618 KHATQPELHS
+618 HATPPELHS
-628 AYSTIKVHKTTP
+628 AFSTIKVHKTTP
-640 DLTDK
+640 NLTDK

-661 IYKGEHDASPA
+661 IHKGEHDASPA

-682 IAEYSV
+682 VAMYNV
-688 GKIRNKEQSESEE
+688 NQIRNQEQNQAEE

-718 GSFKQNVSHTEIPQ
+718 GSFKHNVSHTEIPQ

-753 DNDGSYNTYGSPIN
+753 DNDGSYNTYGSPIT

-774 SVDVIDKVM
+774 SVDVNDKVM

-830 PQYMARLQQDNHPIV
+830 PQYMARLQQDTHPIV

-850 KGNPSIDQNH
+850 EGNPIIDQNH
-860 NSIKEFELVDR
+860 NNMQEFELVGR
-871 PGVGFYPEQIDNSN
+871 PGVGFYPEQID

-906 DVTYIVRLYAKPEAG
+906 DVTYIVRLYAKPEAS
-921 NTSARAKATTPILAK
+921 NTSARARATTPILAK

>member
-1 MRKIINFM
+1 MRKIINLM

-24 QPVVKPKQPVVKP
+24 QPVVKPK
-37 KSFYKGR
+37 SFYEGR

-53 GTVTSNLA
+53 GIVTSNLA

-86 WQCGYTDDG
+86 WQCGYTADG
-95 KREGTIDYTIDNG
+95 EREGTIDYTIDNG

-181 TDGKKNPNPGAVYRL
+181 ADGKKNPNPGAVYRL

-320 NKNYAPSLGLYGIQL
+320 HKSYAPSLGLYGIQL
-335 TATATPAAG
+335 KATATPAA
-344 DEYTVE
+344 DNEYTVE

-363 EIDQR
+363 EINQR

-384 DAKGNQVEIAP
+384 DANGNQVEIAP
-395 GETFQY
+395 GKTFQY
-401 NYNETQGFEGREITY
+401 NYNEKQDEEGREITY
-416 VVSGQPTDAL
+416 VVSGRPTDEM
-426 FINYKEVYSN
+426 FNDYKEVYSN

-453 SIGTTSTSDYD
+453 SIGTTSTSDYN

-482 VNTHVKYCNLQ
+482 VNTHVKYGNLQ

-506 RNSKPKKIAELEII
+506 RNSEAKKKIAELEIV
-520 SVDQRKEK
+520 SVDKRENGSK
-528 EGWIIPSYN
+528 Y
-537 YFWDYKY
+537 YLDYKY
-544 NLSFFYQE
+544 NLSFFNQK

-593 DEFCASTATNDHPAS
+593 DEFCASTATNDHPAT
-608 YEYKASFTNL
+608 YEYRASFTNL
-618 KHATQPELHS
+618 NHATQPELHS

-688 GKIRNKEQSESEE
+688 GKIRNKEQRESEE

-790 NGKKGRYYQTDLKI
+790 NNGKKGRYYQTDLKI

-819 WRQTDRAMEIV
+819 WRKTTDRAMEIV
-830 PQYMARLQQDNHPIV
+830 PQYMARLKQDTHPIV

-850 KGNPSIDQNH
+850 EGNPSIDQNH
-860 NSIKEFELVDR
+860 NNMQEFELVGR
-871 PGVGFYPEQIDNSN
+871 PGVGFYPEQIDR
-885 SKSIHVYDTFGASDV
+885 KSIHVYDTFGASDV

>member
-1 MRKIINFM
+1 MRKIINLM

-24 QPVVKPKQPVVKP
+24 QPDQPVVKP
-37 KSFYKGR
+37 KSFYEGK

-53 GTVTSNLA
+53 GPVTSNLA

-86 WQCGYTDDG
+86 WQCGYTVDG

-108 WYSNDPIYDAYGI
+108 FFGLSKDPIYNAYDI
-121 LEGDYKPN
+121 PEGDYKPN

-181 TDGKKNPNPGAVYRL
+181 ADGKKNPNPGAVYRL

-335 TATATPAAG
+335 KATATPAAG

-375 EDGGLEPLL
+375 EDGGLERLL
-384 DAKGNQVEIAP
+384 DANGNQVEIAP

-416 VVSGQPTDAL
+416 VVSGRPTDKM
-426 FINYKEVYSN
+426 FNDYKEVYSN

-443 GLDPDEGLRL
+443 GLDPNEGLRL

-482 VNTHVKYCNLQ
+482 VNTHVRYGNLK
-493 AGSKLAFYRYDVD
+493 AGSKLAFYLYDVD
-506 RNSKPKKIAELEII
+506 RNSEAKKIAELEIV
-520 SVDQRKEK
+520 SVDKREDGSK
-528 EGWIIPSYN
+528 Y
-537 YFWDYKY
+537 YLDYKY
-544 NLSFFYQE
+544 NLSFFYQK

-576 NTTKEIDFN
+576 NTTNEIDFN

-593 DEFCASTATNDHPAS
+593 DEFCASTATNDHPAT
-608 YEYKASFTNL
+608 YEYKASFSNL
-618 KHATQPELHS
+618 NHSTQPELHS

-774 SVDVIDKVM
+774 SVDVIDNHKVM
-783 SEYVFTS
+783 NEYVFTS

-830 PQYMARLQQDNHPIV
+830 PQYMARLKQDTHPIV

-850 KGNPSIDQNH
+850 KGNPIIDQNH
-860 NSIKEFELVDR
+860 NSIQEFELVDR
-871 PGVGFYPEQIDNSN
+871 PGVGFYPERIDD
-885 SKSIHVYDTFGASDV
+885 KSIHVYDTFGASDV

-906 DVTYIVRLYAKPEAG
+906 DVTYIVRLYAKPEAS

>member
-1 MRKIINFM
+1 MRKIINLM

-24 QPVVKPKQPVVKP
+24 EPVVKH
-37 KSFYKGR
+37 KSFYEGR
-44 TYTWTNANG
+44 TYTWTNAND

-86 WQCGYTDDG
+86 LQCGYTADG
-95 KREGTIDYTIDNG
+95 KREGDIDYTIDNG

-181 TDGKKNPNPGAVYRL
+181 ADGKKNPNPGAVYRL

-299 RLWYWNQRDKQGTS
+299 RLWYWDQRDKQGTS

-320 NKNYAPSLGLYGIQL
+320 HKSYAPSLGLYGIQL
-335 TATATPAAG
+335 KATATPAA
-344 DEYTVE
+344 DNEYTVE

-363 EIDQR
+363 EINQR

-375 EDGGLEPLL
+375 EDGRLEPLL
-384 DAKGNQVEIAP
+384 DANGNQVEIAP

-401 NYNETQGFEGREITY
+401 NYNEKRGIEGREITY
-416 VVSGQPTDAL
+416 VVSGRPTDEM
-426 FINYKEVYSN
+426 FNNYKEVYSN

-453 SIGTTSTSDYD
+453 SIGTTSTSDYN

-482 VNTHVKYCNLQ
+482 VNTHVKYGNLQ

-506 RNSKPKKIAELEII
+506 RNSEAKKKIAELEIV
-520 SVDQRKEK
+520 SVDKRENGSK
-528 EGWIIPSYN
+528 Y
-537 YFWDYKY
+537 YLDYKY
-544 NLSFFYQE
+544 NLSFFNQK

-593 DEFCASTATNDHPAS
+593 DEFCASTATNDHPAT
-608 YEYKASFTNL
+608 YEYRASFTNL
-618 KHATQPELHS
+618 NHATQPELHS

-774 SVDVIDKVM
+774 SVDVIDRVM

-830 PQYMARLQQDNHPIV
+830 PQYMARLQQDTHPIV

>member
-1 MRKIINFM
+1 M

-24 QPVVKPKQPVVKP
+24 EPVVKP

-86 WQCGYTDDG
+86 WQCGYTADG
-95 KREGTIDYTIDNG
+95 KREGDIDYNVTR
-108 WYSNDPIYDAYGI
+108 NDYLNAIYDIPTGN
-121 LEGDYKPN
+121 YKPK

-139 VKDDWKPVMK
+139 VKDTWTPSLEND
-149 QYLSQDETLNY
+149 LSKKETLEY
-160 IANSIESVQILTDGV
+160 IANSIESVQILTEGI
-175 YIPATG
+175 YIPSTG
-181 TDGKKNPNPGAVYRL
+181 ADGKKNPNPGAIYRL
-196 SGNANRLFFMTK
+196 SGNANRLFFMSK
-208 GRGRAVPG
+208 GRGRAKVNKIFG
-216 WNSYEVIR
+216 FVTSVETVHD
-224 SYAPFNGM
+224 YAPFNGM

-277 MMGAKG
+277 MMGAQG

-299 RLWYWNQRDKQGTS
+299 RFWYWNKRDKQGS
-313 NMIYTNY
+313 MDINYTNY
-320 NKNYAPSLGLYGIQL
+320 HKSYAPSLGLYGIQL
-335 TATATPAAG
+335 KATATPAAG

-375 EDGGLEPLL
+375 VDGGLEPLL
-384 DAKGNQVEIAP
+384 DANGNQVEIAP

-401 NYNETQGFEGREITY
+401 NYNVKQGFEGREITY
-416 VVSGQPTDAL
+416 VVSGQPTDAF
-426 FINYKEVYSN
+426 FINYKEAYSN

-453 SIGTTSTSDYD
+453 NIGTTSTSDYD

-482 VNTHVKYCNLQ
+482 VNTHVKYGNLQ

-506 RNSKPKKIAELEII
+506 RNSEAKKIAELEIV
-520 SVDQRKEK
+520 SVDKRKNGSK
-528 EGWIIPSYN
+528 Y
-537 YFWDYKY
+537 YLDYKY

-552 NEATPKTN
+552 NEATHKTN

-570 NYDYTE
+570 NSSYTN
-576 NTTKEIDFN
+576 NTTNEIDFN

-608 YEYKASFTNL
+608 YEYKASFSKLN
-618 KHATQPELHS
+618 HATQKELHS

-774 SVDVIDKVM
+774 SVDVIDRVM

-790 NGKKGRYYQTDLKI
+790 NGKKGRYYQTKLKI

-819 WRQTDRAMEIV
+819 WRKTDRAMEIV
-830 PQYMARLQQDNHPIV
+830 PQYMDRLQQDTHPIV

-850 KGNPSIDQNH
+850 EGNPSIDQNH
-860 NSIKEFELVDR
+860 NNMQEFELVGR
-871 PGVGFYPEQIDNSN
+871 PGVGFYPRQID

-906 DVTYIVRLYAKPEAG
+906 DVTYIVRLYAKPEAS

>member
-1 MRKIINFM
+1 MTTAGI
-9 FALAAVA
+9 
-16 FLSATLNA
+16 
-24 QPVVKPKQPVVKP
+24 
-37 KSFYKGR
+37 
-44 TYTWTNANG
+44 
-53 GTVTSNLA
+53 VT
-61 DPATDPR
+61 T
-68 QIMALLKEVYTNK
+68 
-81 EIPGI
+81 
-86 WQCGYTDDG
+86 
-95 KREGTIDYTIDNG
+95 
-108 WYSNDPIYDAYGI
+108 PIYDAYGI

-320 NKNYAPSLGLYGIQL
+320 NKSHAPSLGLYGIQL

-384 DAKGNQVEIAP
+384 DANGNQVEIAP

-416 VVSGQPTDAL
+416 VVSGRPTDKM
-426 FINYKEVYSN
+426 FNDYKEVYSN

-443 GLDPDEGLRL
+443 GLDPNEGLRL

-482 VNTHVKYCNLQ
+482 VNTHVRYGNLK

-506 RNSKPKKIAELEII
+506 RKSEPKKIAELEIV
-520 SVDQRKEK
+520 SVDKREDGSK
-528 EGWIIPSYN
+528 Y
-537 YFWDYKY
+537 YLDYKY

-552 NEATPKTN
+552 KEATPKTN

-570 NYDYTE
+570 NSSYTN
-576 NTTKEIDFN
+576 NTTNEIDFN
-585 GFKINSFN
+585 GFNINSFN
-593 DEFCASTATNDHPAS
+593 DEFCASTATNYHPAS
-608 YEYKASFTNL
+608 YEYKASFSELN
-618 KHATQPELHS
+618 HDTQPELHS

-640 DLTDK
+640 GLTDK

-688 GKIRNKEQSESEE
+688 GKIRNKEQSKSEE

-753 DNDGSYNTYGSPIN
+753 DNDGSYNTYGSPIK

-790 NGKKGRYYQTDLKI
+790 NGEKGRYYQTKLKI
-804 TADGTDNYEIVKYRV
+804 TADGTDNHEIVKYRV

-830 PQYMARLQQDNHPIV
+830 PQYMARLQQDTHPIV
-845 MNSDD
+845 MNSDAD
-850 KGNPSIDQNH
+850 GNPSIDQNH
-860 NSIKEFELVDR
+860 NNMQEFELVGR
-871 PGVGFYPEQIDNSN
+871 PGVGFYPEQID

>member
-1 MRKIINFM
+1 MRKIINLM

-24 QPVVKPKQPVVKP
+24 EPVVKP
-37 KSFYKGR
+37 KSFYEGK

-86 WQCGYTDDG
+86 WQCGYTADG
-95 KREGTIDYTIDNG
+95 KREGDIDYNVTR
-108 WYSNDPIYDAYGI
+108 NDYLNAIYDIPTGN
-121 LEGDYKPN
+121 YKPK

-139 VKDDWKPVMK
+139 VKDTWTPSLEND
-149 QYLSQDETLNY
+149 LSKKETLEY
-160 IANSIESVQILTDGV
+160 IANSIESVQILTEGI
-175 YIPATG
+175 YIPSTG
-181 TDGKKNPNPGAVYRL
+181 ADGKKNPNPGAIYRL
-196 SGNANRLFFMTK
+196 SGNANRLFFMSK
-208 GRGRAVPG
+208 GRGRAKVNKIFG
-216 WNSYEVIR
+216 FVTSVETVHD
-224 SYAPFNGM
+224 YAPFNGM

-277 MMGAKG
+277 MMGAQG

-299 RLWYWNQRDKQGTS
+299 RFWYWNKRDKQGS
-313 NMIYTNY
+313 MDINYTNY
-320 NKNYAPSLGLYGIQL
+320 HKSYAPSLGLYGIQL
-335 TATATPAAG
+335 KATATPDA
-344 DEYTVE
+344 DNEYTVE

-375 EDGGLEPLL
+375 EDGGLEPLF
-384 DAKGNQVEIAP
+384 DANGKQVEIAP
-395 GETFQY
+395 GKTFYY
-401 NYNETQGFEGREITY
+401 NYNVKQGFEGREITY

-443 GLDPDEGLRL
+443 GRDPNEGLRL

-482 VNTHVKYCNLQ
+482 VKTHVRYGNLK

-506 RNSKPKKIAELEII
+506 RNSEAKKIAELKIE
-520 SVDQRKEK
+520 SVEKRKNGSK
-528 EGWIIPSYN
+528 Y
-537 YFWDYKY
+537 YLDYKY

-552 NEATPKTN
+552 NEATHKTN

-576 NTTKEIDFN
+576 NTTNEIDFN
-585 GFKINSFN
+585 GFNINSFN

-608 YEYKASFTNL
+608 YEYKASFSELNP
-618 KHATQPELHS
+618 ATQPELHS

-640 DLTDK
+640 GLTDK

-661 IYKGEHDASPA
+661 IHKGEHDASPA

-774 SVDVIDKVM
+774 SVDVIDRVM

-830 PQYMARLQQDNHPIV
+830 PQYKDRLQQDNHPIV

-871 PGVGFYPEQIDNSN
+871 PGVGFYPKQID

-944 ITVSFEENTPTG
+944 ITVSFEKDTPTG

>member
-1 MRKIINFM
+1 
-9 FALAAVA
+9 
-16 FLSATLNA
+16 
-24 QPVVKPKQPVVKP
+24 
-37 KSFYKGR
+37 
-44 TYTWTNANG
+44 
-53 GTVTSNLA
+53 
-61 DPATDPR
+61 
-68 QIMALLKEVYTNK
+68 
-81 EIPGI
+81 
-86 WQCGYTDDG
+86 
-95 KREGTIDYTIDNG
+95 
-108 WYSNDPIYDAYGI
+108 
-121 LEGDYKPN
+121 
-129 EEGYTTLIVK
+129 
-139 VKDDWKPVMK
+139 MK

-181 TDGKKNPNPGAVYRL
+181 ADGKKNPNPGAVYRL
-196 SGNANRLFFMTK
+196 SGSASRLFFMSK
-208 GRGRAVPG
+208 GRGRE
-216 WNSYEVIR
+216 WDKTVIHN
-224 SYAPFNGM
+224 YAPFNGM

-265 CSSVPGNEHYFC
+265 CSSVPANEHYFC
-277 MMGAKG
+277 MMGSKG

-290 DLIVTIPDY
+290 DLIVTVPDY
-299 RLWYWNQRDKQGTS
+299 RLWKWDDRDYQGSTKS
-313 NMIYTNY
+313 KYTNY
-320 NKNYAPSLGLYGIQL
+320 NKSHAPSLGLYGIQL
-335 TATATPAAG
+335 KATATPAAG
-344 DEYTVE
+344 EEYSVE

-375 EDGGLEPLL
+375 EDGGLKPLL
-384 DAKGNQVEIAP
+384 DANGNQVEIAP
-395 GETFQY
+395 GKTFQY
-401 NYNETQGFEGREITY
+401 NYNEKQGFEGREITY

-453 SIGTTSTSDYD
+453 NIGTTSTSDYD

-482 VNTHVKYCNLQ
+482 VNTHVRYSNLK

-506 RNSKPKKIAELEII
+506 RKSEPKKIAELEIV
-520 SVDQRKEK
+520 SVDKREDGSK
-528 EGWIIPSYN
+528 Y
-537 YFWDYKY
+537 YLDYKY
-544 NLSFFYQE
+544 NLSFSYQE
-552 NEATPKTN
+552 KEATPKTN

-608 YEYKASFTNL
+608 YEYKASFSNL
-618 KHATQPELHS
+618 NHATQSELHS

-640 DLTDK
+640 GLTDK

-688 GKIRNKEQSESEE
+688 GKIRNKEQRESEE

-753 DNDGSYNTYGSPIN
+753 DNDGTYNTYGSPIN

-774 SVDVIDKVM
+774 SVDVNDNHKVM

-819 WRQTDRAMEIV
+819 WRHTDRAMEIV
-830 PQYMARLQQDNHPIV
+830 PQYMARLQQDTHPIV

-850 KGNPSIDQNH
+850 KGNPIIDQNH
-860 NSIKEFELVDR
+860 NSIQEFELVDR
-871 PGVGFYPEQIDNSN
+871 PGVGFYPERIDD
-885 SKSIHVYDTFGASDV
+885 KSIHVYDTFGASDV
-900 SEDGNL
+900 SEGGNL

>member
-1 MRKIINFM
+1 M

-24 QPVVKPKQPVVKP
+24 EPVVKP
-37 KSFYKGR
+37 KSFYEGR

-86 WQCGYTDDG
+86 WQCGYTADG
-95 KREGTIDYTIDNG
+95 KREGDIDYTIDNG
-108 WYSNDPIYDAYGI
+108 FWGLSKDPIYKAYDI
-121 LEGDYKPN
+121 PEGDYKPK

-149 QYLSQDETLNY
+149 QNLSQNETLNY

-181 TDGKKNPNPGAVYRL
+181 ADGKKNPNPGAVYRL

-313 NMIYTNY
+313 DMIYTNY
-320 NKNYAPSLGLYGIQL
+320 NKSYAPSLGLYGIQL
-335 TATATPAAG
+335 KATATPATG

-363 EIDQR
+363 EIDQQ

-375 EDGGLEPLL
+375 VDGGLEPLL
-384 DAKGNQVEIAP
+384 DANGNQVEIAP
-395 GETFQY
+395 GKTFQY
-401 NYNETQGFEGREITY
+401 NYNEKQDEEGREITY
-416 VVSGQPTDAL
+416 VVSGRPTDKM
-426 FINYKEVYSN
+426 FNDYKEVYSN

-453 SIGTTSTSDYD
+453 SIGTTSTSDYN

-482 VNTHVKYCNLQ
+482 VNTHVKYGNLQ

-506 RNSKPKKIAELEII
+506 RNSEAKKIAELEIV
-520 SVDQRKEK
+520 SVDKREDGSK
-528 EGWIIPSYN
+528 Y
-537 YFWDYKY
+537 YLDYKY
-544 NLSFFYQE
+544 NLSFFNQE

-576 NTTKEIDFN
+576 NTTNEIDFN

-608 YEYKASFTNL
+608 YEYKASFSNL
-618 KHATQPELHS
+618 NHATQPELHS

-661 IYKGEHDASPA
+661 IHKGEHDASPA

-753 DNDGSYNTYGSPIN
+753 DNDGSYNTYGSPIK

-830 PQYMARLQQDNHPIV
+830 PQYMARLQQDTHPIV

-850 KGNPSIDQNH
+850 EGNPSIDQNH
-860 NSIKEFELVDR
+860 NNMQEFELVGR
-871 PGVGFYPEQIDNSN
+871 PGVGFYPEQID

>member
-24 QPVVKPKQPVVKP
+24 EPVVKP
-37 KSFYKGR
+37 KSFYEGK

-53 GTVTSNLA
+53 RTVTSNLA

-86 WQCGYTDDG
+86 WQCGYTADG
-95 KREGTIDYTIDNG
+95 EREGDIDYTIDNG

-196 SGNANRLFFMTK
+196 SGSASRLFFMSK
-208 GRGRAVPG
+208 GRGRE
-216 WNSYEVIR
+216 WDKTVIHN
-224 SYAPFNGM
+224 YAPFNGM

-265 CSSVPGNEHYFC
+265 CSSVPANEHYFC
-277 MMGAKG
+277 MMGSKG

-290 DLIVTIPDY
+290 DLIVTVPDY
-299 RLWYWNQRDKQGTS
+299 RLWKWDDRDYQGSTKS
-313 NMIYTNY
+313 KYTNY
-320 NKNYAPSLGLYGIQL
+320 NKSHAPSLGLYGIQL
-335 TATATPAAG
+335 KATATPAA
-344 DEYTVE
+344 DNEYTVE

-363 EIDQR
+363 EIHQR

-375 EDGGLEPLL
+375 EDGGLKPLL
-384 DAKGNQVEIAP
+384 DANGNQVEIAP
-395 GETFQY
+395 GKTFQY
-401 NYNETQGFEGREITY
+401 NYNVKQGFEGREITY

-426 FINYKEVYSN
+426 FINYKEAYSN

-453 SIGTTSTSDYD
+453 SIGTTSTSDYN

-482 VNTHVKYCNLQ
+482 VNTHVKYDNLQ

-506 RNSKPKKIAELEII
+506 RNSEAKKKIAELEIV
-520 SVDQRKEK
+520 SVDKRKNGSK
-528 EGWIIPSYN
+528 Y
-537 YFWDYKY
+537 YLDYKY

-552 NEATPKTN
+552 KEATHKTN

-576 NTTKEIDFN
+576 KTTNEIDFN

-593 DEFCASTATNDHPAS
+593 DEFCASTATNEHPAS
-608 YEYKASFTNL
+608 YEYKASFSNL
-618 KHATQPELHS
+618 NHSTQPELHS

-640 DLTDK
+640 GLTDK

-654 DNVCSTR
+654 DSVCSTR

-744 YVSVIKTYR
+744 YVPVIKTYR
-753 DNDGSYNTYGSPIN
+753 ADGTYNTYGSLIN

-774 SVDVIDKVM
+774 SVDVIDRVM

-790 NGKKGRYYQTDLKI
+790 NNGKKGRYYQTDLKI

-819 WRQTDRAMEIV
+819 WRKTDRAMEIV
-830 PQYMARLQQDNHPIV
+830 PQYMARLQQDTHPIV

-850 KGNPSIDQNH
+850 EGNPSIDQNH

-944 ITVSFEENTPTG
+944 ITVSFEKNTPTG

>member
-37 KSFYKGR
+37 KSFYEGR

-53 GTVTSNLA
+53 GPVTSNLA

-121 LEGDYKPN
+121 LEGDYKPK

-149 QYLSQDETLNY
+149 QNLSQDETLNY

-181 TDGKKNPNPGAVYRL
+181 ADGKKNPNPGAVYRL

-313 NMIYTNY
+313 NIIYTNY

-344 DEYTVE
+344 EEYTVE

-357 NEITGN
+357 NKITGN
-363 EIDQR
+363 EIDQQ

-375 EDGGLEPLL
+375 EDGGLKPLL
-384 DAKGNQVEIAP
+384 DANGNQVKIAP
-395 GETFQY
+395 GKTFQY
-401 NYNETQGFEGREITY
+401 NYNEKQDEEGREITY

-453 SIGTTSTSDYD
+453 NIGTTSTSDYD

-482 VNTHVKYCNLQ
+482 VNTHVKYGNLQ
-493 AGSKLAFYRYDVD
+493 AGSKLAFYRYDVVD
-506 RNSKPKKIAELEII
+506 RNSEAKKIAELEIE
-520 SVDQRKEK
+520 SVDKRENGSK
-528 EGWIIPSYN
+528 Y
-537 YFWDYKY
+537 YLDYKY
-544 NLSFFYQE
+544 NLSFFNQK

-560 LTGATYSLET
+560 LTGATYLLET

-618 KHATQPELHS
+618 KHATQQELHS

-688 GKIRNKEQSESEE
+688 DKIRNKEQSESEE

-774 SVDVIDKVM
+774 SVDVIAKVM

-790 NGKKGRYYQTDLKI
+790 NGKKGRYYQTKLKI

-819 WRQTDRAMEIV
+819 WRQTDRDRAMEIV

-850 KGNPSIDQNH
+850 EGNPSIDQNH

-871 PGVGFYPEQIDNSN
+871 PGDGFYPERIDD
-885 SKSIHVYDTFGASDV
+885 KSIHVYDTFGASDV

>member
-1 MRKIINFM
+1 MRKIINLM

-24 QPVVKPKQPVVKP
+24 EPVVKP
-37 KSFYKGR
+37 KSFYEGR

-86 WQCGYTDDG
+86 WQCGYTADG
-95 KREGTIDYTIDNG
+95 KREGDIDYTIDNG
-108 WYSNDPIYDAYGI
+108 FWGLSKDPIYKAYDI
-121 LEGDYKPN
+121 PEGDYKPK

-149 QYLSQDETLNY
+149 QNLSQDETLNY

-181 TDGKKNPNPGAVYRL
+181 ADGKKNPNPGAVYRL

-313 NMIYTNY
+313 DMIYTNY
-320 NKNYAPSLGLYGIQL
+320 NKSYAPSLGLYGIQL
-335 TATATPAAG
+335 KATATPATG

-363 EIDQR
+363 EIDQQ

-375 EDGGLEPLL
+375 VDGGLEPLL
-384 DAKGNQVEIAP
+384 DANGNQVEIAP
-395 GETFQY
+395 GKTFQY
-401 NYNETQGFEGREITY
+401 NYNEKQDEEGREITY
-416 VVSGQPTDAL
+416 VVSGRPTDKM
-426 FINYKEVYSN
+426 FNDYKEVYSN

-453 SIGTTSTSDYD
+453 SIGTTSTSDYN

-482 VNTHVKYCNLQ
+482 VNTHVKYGNLQ

-506 RNSKPKKIAELEII
+506 RNSEAKKIAELEIV
-520 SVDQRKEK
+520 SVDKREDGSK
-528 EGWIIPSYN
+528 Y
-537 YFWDYKY
+537 YLDYKY
-544 NLSFFYQE
+544 NLSFFNQE

-576 NTTKEIDFN
+576 NTTNEIDFN

-608 YEYKASFTNL
+608 YEYKASFSNL
-618 KHATQPELHS
+618 NHATQPELHS

-661 IYKGEHDASPA
+661 IHKGEHDASPA

-774 SVDVIDKVM
+774 SVDVNDKVM

-830 PQYMARLQQDNHPIV
+830 PQYMARLQQDTHPIV

-850 KGNPSIDQNH
+850 EGNPSIDQNH
-860 NSIKEFELVDR
+860 NNMQEFELVGR
-871 PGVGFYPEQIDNSN
+871 PGVGFYPEQID

>member
-1 MRKIINFM
+1 MRKIINLM

-24 QPVVKPKQPVVKP
+24 QPVVKPK
-37 KSFYKGR
+37 SFYEGR

-53 GTVTSNLA
+53 GTETSNLA

-86 WQCGYTDDG
+86 WQCGYTADG
-95 KREGTIDYTIDNG
+95 KREGTIDYKVTRDDYLNA
-108 WYSNDPIYDAYGI
+108 IYDI
-121 LEGDYKPN
+121 PTGDYKPN

-139 VKDDWKPVMK
+139 VKNTWIPR
-149 QYLSQDETLNY
+149 LSKNLTTDATLNY
-160 IANSIESVQILTDGV
+160 IAESIESVQILTDGV
-175 YIPATG
+175 YIPSSGAN
-181 TDGKKNPNPGAVYRL
+181 GKTNPNPGAVYRL
-196 SGNANRLFFMTK
+196 SGSACRLFFMSK
-208 GRGRAVPG
+208 GRGRE
-216 WNSYEVIR
+216 YKEYVINE
-224 SYAPFNGM
+224 YAPFNGM

-239 AVSGGQVVENF
+239 ASSNSNFVVENF
-250 YTKLVDGDI
+250 YADLVGGKT
-259 FKVEHD
+259 FSVEHD
-265 CSSVPGNEHYFC
+265 CASVAGKKHYFC
-277 MMGAKG
+277 MESASS
-283 TKKFDVT
+283 TKSFDVT

-299 RLWYWNQRDKQGTS
+299 RLKSWNQRDKDNGTKS
-313 NMIYTNY
+313 KYTNY
-320 NKNYAPSLGLYGIQL
+320 HKSYAPSLGLYGIQL
-335 TATATPAAG
+335 KATATPAAG

-384 DAKGNQVEIAP
+384 DANGNQVEIAP

-401 NYNETQGFEGREITY
+401 NYNVKQGFEGHEITY

-426 FINYKEVYSN
+426 FINYKEAYSN

-453 SIGTTSTSDYD
+453 NIGTTSTSDYD

-482 VNTHVKYCNLQ
+482 VNTHVRYGNLK

-506 RNSKPKKIAELEII
+506 RNSEAKKIAELEII
-520 SVDQRKEK
+520 SVDQRKENV
-528 EGWIIPSYN
+528 GWIIPSYN
-537 YFWDYKY
+537 YFLDYKY

-560 LTGATYSLET
+560 LTGATYSLKT
-570 NYDYTE
+570 NSSYTD
-576 NTTKEIDFN
+576 NTTNEIDFK

-593 DEFCASTATNDHPAS
+593 DEFYASTATNEHPAS
-608 YEYKASFTNL
+608 YEYKASFSNL
-618 KHATQPELHS
+618 NHSTQTELHS

-682 IAEYSV
+682 IAEYNV
-688 GKIRNKEQSESEE
+688 NQIRNQEQNQAEE

-753 DNDGSYNTYGSPIN
+753 TDGTYNTYGSPIN

-774 SVDVIDKVM
+774 SVDVNEKMM

-790 NGKKGRYYQTDLKI
+790 NGKKGRYYQADLKI

-830 PQYMARLQQDNHPIV
+830 PQYMARLQQDTHPIV

-850 KGNPSIDQNH
+850 EGNPSIDQNH
-860 NSIKEFELVDR
+860 NNMQEFELVGR
-871 PGVGFYPEQIDNSN
+871 PGVGFYPKQID

-906 DVTYIVRLYAKPEAG
+906 DVTYIVRLYAKPEAS
-921 NTSARAKATTPILAK
+921 NTSARARATTPILAK